1 MNKRL
6 LSIFCILV
14 LLVSLTPVS
23 AAYDLGYTPETPLAT
38 LQMDGETTDYYS
50 DLSGHQSDQ
59 DILLD
64 LFRRTKGQTAQI
76 TLHKEVKVNTSL
88 VIDDPDTC
96 LTLELDSYGVDLYC
110 TNHSVPLF
118 KVTAGSL
125 TLKGNGEFGASQG
138 VYISGDNAKVVLNGT
153 SIMPYAD
160 GTSTVGVGLYGSG
173 SLQIIN
179 SHIGNLAIEENY
191 QTGVLIQGGSAS
203 ECSAVIDLSENF
215 AISGHTGIS
224 VEHGGSLVIKGNGR
238 IVSNTQISNGIA
250 LKADQHSSVTLS
262 GGRYMSTG
270 TNGIAIKSEYPIGKM
285 LVDGYAFYDYS
296 SGMPLKD
303 INVNDTSSSNSN
315 DLLVKTVDEKG
326 PVAMVTMADGHM
338 EQFFSSDYQGSDSAA
353 LMAAWEYAD
362 NGGASRLTLQRNI
375 EYNASSPL
383 QLNYYNSDLTINIP
397 DGITLTGAA
406 RSSELIQVT
415 SGRLNIGNGT
425 IVSKGG
431 QTAIRVVA
439 GELNISGGGITTDC
453 SGYSSIASTIE
464 ANSLASVNISGG
476 EISLTNSERTESVCL
491 AADAG
496 SRVTLSGGAFT
507 SNQAAIEADDTVASL
522 LAPGYYFYLETD
534 DGTQFVDLNGHELIL
549 GEGGGRYVVELGNA
563 GELVATVVTDD
574 GSKKEEFTL
583 GESGTEADALAR
595 AFAYAEGKT
604 STLTVH
610 RGVELSRA
618 LELYSGSTKLEL
630 CMDSGAYISLDN
642 AQDGVIRVLDG
653 ELELASGSIRTSGEK
668 AIGLY
673 MNGSCRVTVSGGE
686 VNAGTASGSS
696 AVRLGDDAELVVT
709 GGKLLGQRGVY
720 LERSTYPGALL
731 LSGSADVY
739 GSDCGVYAEGGY
751 IGFSDGLVSSGHIGI
766 YLTEDAG
773 LDMNGDASIAV
784 NGSGNTVGVQIEYGV
799 IANIGGSASIVAH
812 TSGSGTSHGID
823 QAAGEL
829 SVGGRASISA
839 SSYSSTAY
847 AAFLTGGI
855 AAISGGSFTGTTT
868 NSGTG
873 HGLGVGLNES
883 TVELS
888 GGSFTSTE
896 DGKAVLAFADGD
908 NVGRLL
914 KSGYSY
920 YDSQNNRVENPGE
933 LQSLSGST
941 SYTVKL
947 TEASG
952 DLVATLE
959 VNGEATNYT
968 LSKPGDTVKSLFTAA
983 LAGANGKTATLTLM
997 KSAAPDSAVTIG
1009 KDTNLTLV
1017 MPEDVQL
1024 TANVVVEGTLGLAGG
1039 KIYSEYDQ
1047 FTSTGTSVVTVKS
1060 GGCLNVLSGQIDYL
1074 LSEGASGSEFSAVS
1088 VEAGGAVNISGG
1100 AIGYEVYGLVTGKS
1114 PSALTISGG
1123 TVNMRGGKVSA
1134 VNSSSA
1140 ASNNTAYAIKLT
1152 DGEFNMTSGMVQA
1165 EDGGYEGN
1173 SMTALSVQDG
1183 KADLSG
1189 GSIES
1194 NAQGI
1199 HMAGGSAY
1207 IGGSAELRADNGAG
1221 VLVSDG
1227 SLEVYGNAF
1236 IQGSTIGVELK
1247 NSATGTHGSANI
1259 YGNAKITGGDY
1270 GMYVDSHSKA
1280 TVNDMPVFTGT
1291 NGLYVE
1297 TIREKNVNL
1306 YGGCYI
1312 GADAESG
1319 SVRVWEEYH
1328 KYDIDDWNYYDVSSL
1343 LATNYQFYNSQGGH
1357 AMNLTVRIG
1366 EQICTVKSENASSE
1380 LEGEVSISGNLTY
1393 GETLTAEIT
1402 GLSPDTAVLTY
1413 KWYRC
1418 DDGRGSG
1425 AALVGSGKTYQ
1436 LTAAD
1441 IGKYISVTVTAAD
1454 LSGSLKDITAAAV
1467 EKADNPN
1474 KPTGL
1479 TAVDGTGVK
1488 DGKITGVTS
1497 AMEYADNANFAGAKN
1512 CTDSEITG
1520 LAGGEYYVR
1529 FKETATHK
1537 AGPAVAIFVG
1547 TKTAIETL
1555 TVNGVTIVEDYE
1567 YNQSASVQNLSF
1579 DPVNSILTAH
1589 GAEINAEQFELTG
1602 SVTLRFTGTQN
1613 KITGLSENIVPGG
1626 ELSIQGTGSLTLER
1640 DAGSLVYETVGELT
1654 VGGRAYRFYG
1664 SVNGGWA
1671 GIVYE
1676 GNKGTVSGNYAL
1688 CSAAATINAG
1698 DTLTIPEGAVL
1709 TNNITLTNN
1718 GTLIIEDMDSIAG
1731 SGSIVGG
1738 TNIILD
1744 PGAAMLEISTPD
1756 NAVFDG
1762 STDYAQQVS
1771 LGLKDKIVIQGA
1783 EFSFDASAWT
1793 RRITRNGEVVSSAVS
1808 DGVYIV
1814 TYSRDGATIGPVS
1827 FSVTRIELPDTITY
1841 PIEVVSTEHGSVSA
1855 SVNWAEAGS
1864 KVTLTVTPDDGWKLD
1879 SLSATDAK
1887 GGKLSLTDLGGGKYS
1902 FTMPSAKVTVKAVF
1916 TSGAA
1921 PVFSDVPAGS
1931 WYYDAVAYVSEN
1943 GLMNGVD
1950 AGTFDPNGTLTRAM
1964 VWTILARLEGV
1975 DTEGGA
1981 SWYAK
1986 AQAWA
1991 MESGVSDGDDPM
2003 GTITREQLVTML
2015 WRYSGAPGVEFLL
2028 TAPDAGKISSWAMDA
2043 MRWAVSEGIIEGD
2056 ETGAVNPTGSATRA
2070 EAAAIFMR
2078 FAEGLEK

>member
-6 LSIFCILV
+6 LSIFCVLV

-23 AAYDLGYTPETPLAT
+23 AAFDLSYSSTPPLAT

-138 VYISGDNAKVVLNGT
+138 VYISGDNAKVVLHGT

-203 ECSAVIDLSENF
+203 ECSAVIDLSKNF

-338 EQFFSSDYQGSDSAA
+338 KQFFSSDYQGSDSAA
-353 LMAAWEYAD
+353 LTAAWEYAD

-383 QLNYYNSDLTINIP
+383 QLNYYNSVLTINIP

-439 GELNISGGGITTDC
+439 GELNISGGSITTDC

-464 ANSLASVNISGG
+464 ANSLASANISGG

-507 SNQAAIEADDTVASL
+507 SNQAAIEAGDTVASL

-563 GELVATVVTDD
+563 GELVATVVTDNA
-574 GSKKEEFTL
+574 SKEEFTL

-720 LERSTYPGALL
+720 LERSTYPGALM

-784 NGSGNTVGVQIEYGV
+784 NGSGNTVGVQLEYGV
-799 IANIGGSASIVAH
+799 IANISGNASIVAH
-812 TSGSGTSHGID
+812 TSGSGASHGID
-823 QAAGEL
+823 QAAGTL
-829 SVGGRASISA
+829 SVSGNANIRA

-920 YDSQNNRVENPGE
+920 YDAQNNRVKNPGE
-933 LQSLSGST
+933 LQSLSDST
-941 SYTVKL
+941 SYTVKPS
-947 TEASG
+947 EVSG

-959 VNGEATNYT
+959 INGETTKYA
-968 LSKPGDTVKSLFTAA
+968 LSYAGDTVESLFTAA
-983 LAGANGKTATLTLM
+983 LADANGETATLTLM

-1017 MPEDVQL
+1017 MPEDVRL

-1039 KIYSEYDQ
+1039 RIYNE
-1047 FTSTGTSVVTVKS
+1047 FISTGTSVVTVKS

-1100 AIGYEVYGLVTGKS
+1100 AIGYEVYGPVTGKS

-1134 VNSSSA
+1134 VNNSSA

-1199 HMAGGSAY
+1199 HMAGGSVN
-1207 IGGSAELRADNGAG
+1207 IGGRAEIRAGGGEG
-1221 VLVSDG
+1221 VLVNDG
-1227 SLEVYGNAF
+1227 SLEVYGDAF
-1236 IQGSTIGVELK
+1236 IQGSTSGVELK
-1247 NSATGTHGSANI
+1247 NSATGTYGSANI

-1270 GMYVDSHSKA
+1270 GMYVDSHSTA
-1280 TVNDMPVFTGT
+1280 TVNDMPVFTG
-1291 NGLYVE
+1291 NAGLYVE
-1297 TIREKNVNL
+1297 ITSPANVKL
-1306 YGGCYI
+1306 HGGCYI
-1312 GADAESG
+1312 TYLEQG
-1319 SVRVWEEYH
+1319 SVRVWEKWKDFSDYDERVEYYVD
-1328 KYDIDDWNYYDVSSL
+1328 KL
-1343 LATNYQFYNSQGGH
+1343 LAEGYAFYSGDNT
-1357 AMNLTVRIG
+1357 AMVFQDYVSA
-1366 EQICTVKSENASSE
+1366 QICTVKSENASSE

-1402 GLSPDTAVLTY
+1402 GLPPAYAVLTY

-1425 AALVGSGKTYQ
+1425 AALVGSDATYK

-1467 EKADNPN
+1467 EKANNPN

-1497 AMEYADNANFAGAKN
+1497 AMEYADNANFAGAKS

-1529 FKETATHK
+1529 YKETATHK

-1547 TKTAIETL
+1547 TKTTVETL
-1555 TVNGVTIVEDYE
+1555 TVNGVKIVEDYE
-1567 YNQSASVQNLSF
+1567 YNQSASVENLSF
-1579 DPVNSILTAH
+1579 DPVNSILTAY

-1887 GGKLSLTDLGGGKYS
+1887 GGKLSLTDLGGGKYA

-1921 PVFSDVPAGS
+1921 LVFSDVPAGS

-1975 DTEGGA
+1975 DTKGGA

>member
-6 LSIFCILV
+6 LSIFCVLV

-23 AAYDLGYTPETPLAT
+23 AAFDLSYSSTPPLAT

-64 LFRRTKGQTAQI
+64 LFQRTKGRTAQI

-179 SHIGNLAIEENY
+179 SHIGNLAIKENY

-315 DLLVKTVDEKG
+315 DLLVKTVDENG
-326 PVAMVTMADGHM
+326 PVAMVTTADGRM
-338 EQFFSSDYQGSDSAA
+338 KQFFSSEYEGSDSAA

-362 NGGASRLTLQRNI
+362 NGGASRLTLQRSI

-439 GELNISGGGITTDC
+439 GELNISGGSITTDC

-534 DGTQFVDLNGHELIL
+534 DGTKFVDLNGHELIL

-563 GELVATVVTDD
+563 GELVAIVVTDD

-720 LERSTYPGALL
+720 LESSTYPGALL

-766 YLTEDAG
+766 YLTEEAG

-896 DGKAVLAFADGD
+896 DGKAVLAFAYDD

-914 KSGYSY
+914 KSDYSY
-920 YDSQNNRVENPGE
+920 YDSQNNRVKNPDT
-933 LQSLSGST
+933 LQSLSDST
-941 SYTVKL
+941 SYTVKPS
-947 TEASG
+947 EVSG
-952 DLVATLE
+952 ELVATLE
-959 VNGEATNYT
+959 ISGETTNYT
-968 LSKPGDTVKSLFTAA
+968 LSGPGDTVESLFADA
-983 LAGANGKTATLTLM
+983 LSKAQGETATLTLM
-997 KSAAPDSAVTIG
+997 KSAAPDSTVTINAG
-1009 KDTNLTLV
+1009 TNLTLV
-1017 MPEDVQL
+1017 MPEDVRL

-1039 KIYSEYDQ
+1039 RIYKEFS
-1047 FTSTGTSVVTVKS
+1047 STGTSVVTVKS

-1074 LSEGASGSEFSAVS
+1074 LSKGASGSEFSAVS
-1088 VEAGGAVNISGG
+1088 VEADGAVNISGG
-1100 AIGYEVYGLVTGKS
+1100 VIGYEVYGPVTGKS

-1134 VNSSSA
+1134 VNNSSA

-1236 IQGSTIGVELK
+1236 IQGSTSGVELK
-1247 NSATGTHGSANI
+1247 NSATGTYGSANI

-1270 GMYVDSHSKA
+1270 GMYVDSHSTA
-1280 TVNDMPVFTGT
+1280 TVNDMPVFTG
-1291 NGLYVE
+1291 NAGLYVE
-1297 TIREKNVNL
+1297 ITSPANVKL
-1306 YGGCYI
+1306 HGGCYI
-1312 GADAESG
+1312 TYLEQG
-1319 SVRVWEEYH
+1319 SVRVWEKWKDFSDYDERVEYYVD
-1328 KYDIDDWNYYDVSSL
+1328 KL
-1343 LATNYQFYNSQGGH
+1343 LAEGYAFYSGDNTALVFQDYVS
-1357 AMNLTVRIG
+1357 A
-1366 EQICTVKSENASSE
+1366 QICTVKSENASSE
-1380 LEGEVSISGNLTY
+1380 LEGEVSISGDLTY

-1402 GLSPDTAVLTY
+1402 GLSPAGAVLTY

-1425 AALVGSGKTYQ
+1425 AALVGSDATYK

-1467 EKADNPN
+1467 EKAANPD

-1497 AMEYADNANFAGAKN
+1497 AMEYADNANFAGAKS

-1529 FKETATHK
+1529 CKETATHK

-1547 TKTAIETL
+1547 TKTTIETL
-1555 TVNGVTIVEDYE
+1555 KVNGVTIVEDYE

-1579 DPVNSILTAH
+1579 DPVNSILTAYE
-1589 GAEINAEQFELTG
+1589 AEINAEQFELTG

-1626 ELSIQGTGSLTLER
+1626 ELTIQGTGSLTLER

-1887 GGKLSLTDLGGGKYS
+1887 GGKLSLTALGEGKYS

-1921 PVFSDVPAGS
+1921 LVFSDVPAGS

-2003 GTITREQLVTML
+2003 GAITREQLVTML

>member
-6 LSIFCILV
+6 LSIFCVLV

-23 AAYDLGYTPETPLAT
+23 AAFDLSYSSTPPLAT

-64 LFRRTKGQTAQI
+64 LFQRTKGRTAQI

-138 VYISGDNAKVVLNGT
+138 VYISGGNAKVVLNGT

-179 SHIGNLAIEENY
+179 SHIGNLAIKENY

-203 ECSAVIDLSENF
+203 ECSAVIDLSKNF

-285 LVDGYAFYDYS
+285 LVEGYAFYDYS

-315 DLLVKTVDEKG
+315 DLLVKAVDENG
-326 PVAMVTMADGHM
+326 PVAMVTTADGHM
-338 EQFFSSDYQGSDSAA
+338 KQFFSSEYEGSDSAA

-362 NGGASRLTLQRNI
+362 NGGASRLTLQRSI

-383 QLNYYNSDLTINIP
+383 QLNYNSDLTINIP
-397 DGITLTGAA
+397 DGVTLTGAA

-439 GELNISGGGITTDC
+439 GELNISGGSITTDC

-507 SNQAAIEADDTVASL
+507 SNQAAIEADGTVASL

-534 DGTQFVDLNGHELIL
+534 DGTKFVDLNGHELIL

-642 AQDGVIRVLDG
+642 ARDGVIRVLDG

-668 AIGLY
+668 AVGLY

-686 VNAGTASGSS
+686 VNAGTATGSS
-696 AVRLGDDAELVVT
+696 AVCLGDDAELVVT

-720 LERSTYPGALL
+720 LERSTYPGALM

-784 NGSGNTVGVQIEYGV
+784 NGSGNTVGVQLEYGV
-799 IANIGGSASIVAH
+799 IANISGNASIVAH

-920 YDSQNNRVENPGE
+920 YDAQNNRVKNPGE

-941 SYTVKL
+941 SYTVKPS
-947 TEASG
+947 EVSG

-959 VNGEATNYT
+959 INGETTKYA
-968 LSKPGDTVKSLFTAA
+968 LSYAGDTVESLFTAA
-983 LAGANGKTATLTLM
+983 LADANGETATLTLM

-1024 TANVVVEGTLGLAGG
+1024 TANVVVKGTLGLAGG
-1039 KIYSEYDQ
+1039 RIYKEFS
-1047 FTSTGTSVVTVKS
+1047 STGTSVVTVKS

-1100 AIGYEVYGLVTGKS
+1100 AIGYEVYGPVTGKS

-1134 VNSSSA
+1134 VNNSSNA
-1140 ASNNTAYAIKLT
+1140 ANNTAYAIKLT

-1165 EDGGYEGN
+1165 EDGGYEAN

-1221 VLVSDG
+1221 VLVNDG
-1227 SLEVYGNAF
+1227 RLEVYGNAF
-1236 IQGSTIGVELK
+1236 IQGSTSGVELK

-1270 GMYVDSHSKA
+1270 GMFVNSHSTA
-1280 TVNDMPVFTGT
+1280 TVSDMPVFTGT

-1297 TIREKNVNL
+1297 TVREKNVNL

-1319 SVRVWEEYH
+1319 CVRVWEEYH

-1380 LEGEVSISGNLTY
+1380 LEGEVSISGDLTY

-1402 GLSPDTAVLTY
+1402 GLPPAGAVLAY

-1425 AALVGSGKTYQ
+1425 AALVGSDATYK

-1441 IGKYISVTVTAAD
+1441 IGKYISVTVTTAD

-1467 EKADNPN
+1467 EKADNPK
-1474 KPTGL
+1474 KPTDL

-1497 AMEYADNANFAGAKN
+1497 AMEYADNANFAGAKS
-1512 CTDSEITG
+1512 CTGSEITG

-1529 FKETATHK
+1529 CKETATHK
-1537 AGPAVAIFVG
+1537 AGHAVAIFVG
-1547 TKTAIETL
+1547 TKTTIETL
-1555 TVNGVTIVEDYE
+1555 KVNGVTIVEVYE
-1567 YNQSASVQNLSF
+1567 YNQSASVENLSF
-1579 DPVNSILTAH
+1579 DPVNSILTAYE
-1589 GAEINAEQFELTG
+1589 AEINAEQFELTG

-1626 ELSIQGTGSLTLER
+1626 ELTIQGTGSLTLER

-1676 GNKGTVSGNYAL
+1676 GNKGTVNGNYAL

-1709 TNNITLTNN
+1709 MNNITLTNN

-1921 PVFSDVPAGS
+1921 LVFSDVPAGS

-1991 MESGVSDGDDPM
+1991 METGVSDGEDPT
-2003 GTITREQLVTML
+2003 GAITREQLVTML
-2015 WRYSGAPGVEFLL
+2015 WRYSGAPGVELLL
-2028 TAPDAGKISSWAMDA
+2028 TASDAGKISSWAMDA

>member
-1 MNKRL
+1 
-6 LSIFCILV
+6 
-14 LLVSLTPVS
+14 
-23 AAYDLGYTPETPLAT
+23 
-38 LQMDGETTDYYS
+38 
-50 DLSGHQSDQ
+50 
-59 DILLD
+59 
-64 LFRRTKGQTAQI
+64 
-76 TLHKEVKVNTSL
+76 
-88 VIDDPDTC
+88 
-96 LTLELDSYGVDLYC
+96 
-110 TNHSVPLF
+110 
-118 KVTAGSL
+118 
-125 TLKGNGEFGASQG
+125 
-138 VYISGDNAKVVLNGT
+138 
-153 SIMPYAD
+153 
-160 GTSTVGVGLYGSG
+160 
-173 SLQIIN
+173 
-179 SHIGNLAIEENY
+179 
-191 QTGVLIQGGSAS
+191 
-203 ECSAVIDLSENF
+203 
-215 AISGHTGIS
+215 
-224 VEHGGSLVIKGNGR
+224 
-238 IVSNTQISNGIA
+238 
-250 LKADQHSSVTLS
+250 
-262 GGRYMSTG
+262 MSTG

-315 DLLVKTVDEKG
+315 DLLVKTVDENG
-326 PVAMVTMADGHM
+326 PVAMVTTANGHM
-338 EQFFSSDYQGSDSAA
+338 EQFFSSEYQGSDSAA
-353 LMAAWEYAD
+353 LTAAWEYAD
-362 NGGASRLTLQRNI
+362 NGGASRLTLQRSI

-383 QLNYYNSDLTINIP
+383 QLNYNSDLTINIP

-439 GELNISGGGITTDC
+439 GELNISGGSITTDC

-534 DGTQFVDLNGHELIL
+534 DGTKFVDLNGHELIL

-574 GSKKEEFTL
+574 GSKEEFTL

-642 AQDGVIRVLDG
+642 ARDGVIRVLDG

-914 KSGYSY
+914 KSDYSY
-920 YDSQNNRVENPGE
+920 YDSQNNRVEKPDT
-933 LQSLSGST
+933 LQSLSDST
-941 SYTVKL
+941 SYTVKPS
-947 TEASG
+947 EVSG

-959 VNGEATNYT
+959 ISGETTNYT
-968 LSKPGDTVKSLFTAA
+968 LSGPGDTVESLFADA
-983 LAGANGKTATLTLM
+983 LSKAQGETATLTLM
-997 KSAAPDSAVTIG
+997 KSAAPDSAVLIDAG
-1009 KDTNLTLV
+1009 TNLTLV
-1017 MPEDVQL
+1017 MPEDVRL

-1039 KIYSEYDQ
+1039 RIYKEFS
-1047 FTSTGTSVVTVKS
+1047 STGTSVVTVKS

-1074 LSEGASGSEFSAVS
+1074 LLEGASGSEFSAVS
-1088 VEAGGAVNISGG
+1088 VVAGGAVNISGG
-1100 AIGYEVYGLVTGKS
+1100 VIGYEVYGPVTGKS

-1134 VNSSSA
+1134 VNNSSA

-1236 IQGSTIGVELK
+1236 IQGSTSGVELK

-1280 TVNDMPVFTGT
+1280 TVSDMPVFTG
-1291 NGLYVE
+1291 NAGLYVE
-1297 TIREKNVNL
+1297 ITSPANVKL
-1306 YGGCYI
+1306 HGGCYI
-1312 GADAESG
+1312 TYLEQG
-1319 SVRVWEEYH
+1319 SVRVWEKWKDFSDYDERVEYYVN
-1328 KYDIDDWNYYDVSSL
+1328 KL
-1343 LATNYQFYNSQGGH
+1343 LAEGYAFYSGDNTALVFQDYVS
-1357 AMNLTVRIG
+1357 A
-1366 EQICTVKSENASSE
+1366 QICTVKSENASSG

-1425 AALVGSGKTYQ
+1425 AALVGSDATYK

-1467 EKADNPN
+1467 EKAANPD

-1497 AMEYADNANFAGAKN
+1497 AMEYADNANFAGAKS

-1529 FKETATHK
+1529 YKETATHK

-1547 TKTAIETL
+1547 TKTTIETL
-1555 TVNGVTIVEDYE
+1555 KVNGVTIVEDYE
-1567 YNQSASVQNLSF
+1567 YNQSASVENLSF
-1579 DPVNSILTAH
+1579 DPVNSILTAYE
-1589 GAEINAEQFELTG
+1589 AEINAEQFELTG

-1626 ELSIQGTGSLTLER
+1626 ELTIQGTGSLTLER

-1709 TNNITLTNN
+1709 TNNITLTNK

-1783 EFSFDASAWT
+1783 EFNFDASAWT

-1887 GGKLSLTDLGGGKYS
+1887 GGKLSLTALGGGKYS

-1991 MESGVSDGDDPM
+1991 MESGVSDGEDPM
-2003 GTITREQLVTML
+2003 GAITREQLVTML

>member
-1 MNKRL
+1 MKKRL

-23 AAYDLGYTPETPLAT
+23 AAFDLSYSSTPPLAT

-64 LFRRTKGQTAQI
+64 LFQRTKGRTAQI
-76 TLHKEVKVNTSL
+76 TLHKEVKVNTGL

-191 QTGVLIQGGSAS
+191 QTGVLIQGSSAS
-203 ECSAVIDLSENF
+203 ECSAVIDISENF
-215 AISGHTGIS
+215 SISGHTGIS

-315 DLLVKTVDEKG
+315 DLLVKTVDENG
-326 PVAMVTMADGHM
+326 PVAMVTTPDGHM
-338 EQFFSSDYQGSDSAA
+338 EQFFSSEYEGSDSAA

-362 NGGASRLTLQRNI
+362 NGGAGRLTLQRSI

-383 QLNYYNSDLTINIP
+383 QLNYNSDLTINIP

-439 GELNISGGGITTDC
+439 GELNISGGSITTDC

-507 SNQAAIEADDTVASL
+507 SNQAAIEADGTVASL

-563 GELVATVVTDD
+563 GELVAIVVTDD

-595 AFAYAEGKT
+595 AFAYAEGRT

-720 LERSTYPGALL
+720 LERSTYPGALM

-799 IANIGGSASIVAH
+799 IANISGNASIVAH

-883 TVELS
+883 TIELS

-920 YDSQNNRVENPGE
+920 YDAQNNRVKNPGE
-933 LQSLSGST
+933 LQSLSDST
-941 SYTVKL
+941 SYTVKPS
-947 TEASG
+947 EVSG

-959 VNGEATNYT
+959 ISGETTNYT
-968 LSKPGDTVKSLFTAA
+968 LSGPGDTVESLFADA
-983 LAGANGKTATLTLM
+983 LSKAQGETATLTLM
-997 KSAAPDSAVTIG
+997 KSAAPDSAVLIDAG
-1009 KDTNLTLV
+1009 TNLTLV
-1017 MPEDVQL
+1017 MPEDVRL
-1024 TANVVVEGTLGLAGG
+1024 TANVVVEGTLGLVGG

-1047 FTSTGTSVVTVKS
+1047 FTSADTSVVTIKS

-1074 LSEGASGSEFSAVS
+1074 LSERASGSEFSAVS

-1100 AIGYEVYGLVTGKS
+1100 AIGYEVYGLVTVKS

-1134 VNSSSA
+1134 VNNSSA

-1199 HMAGGSAY
+1199 HMTNGSAY

-1236 IQGSTIGVELK
+1236 IQGSTSGVELK
-1247 NSATGTHGSANI
+1247 NSATGTYGSANI

-1270 GMYVDSHSKA
+1270 GMYVDSHSTA
-1280 TVNDMPVFTGT
+1280 TVNDMPVFTG
-1291 NGLYVE
+1291 NAGLYVE
-1297 TIREKNVNL
+1297 ITSPANVKL
-1306 YGGCYI
+1306 HGGCYI
-1312 GADAESG
+1312 TYLEQG
-1319 SVRVWEEYH
+1319 SVRVWEKWKDFSDYDERVEYYVD
-1328 KYDIDDWNYYDVSSL
+1328 KL
-1343 LATNYQFYNSQGGH
+1343 LAEGYAFYSGDNTALVFQDYVS
-1357 AMNLTVRIG
+1357 A
-1366 EQICTVKSENASSE
+1366 QICTVKSENASSE
-1380 LEGEVSISGNLTY
+1380 LEGEVSISGDLTY

-1425 AALVGSGKTYQ
+1425 AALVGSDATYK

-1474 KPTGL
+1474 EPTGL

-1497 AMEYADNANFAGAKN
+1497 AMEYADNANFAGAKS

-1529 FKETATHK
+1529 YKETATHK

-1547 TKTAIETL
+1547 TKTTIETL
-1555 TVNGVTIVEDYE
+1555 KVNGVTIVEDYE
-1567 YNQSASVQNLSF
+1567 YNQSASVENLSF
-1579 DPVNSILTAH
+1579 DPVNSILTAY

-1626 ELSIQGTGSLTLER
+1626 ELSIQGTCSLTLER

-1827 FSVTRIELPDTITY
+1827 FSVTRIELPDTVTY

-1887 GGKLSLTDLGGGKYS
+1887 GGKLSLTALGGGKYS

-1921 PVFSDVPAGS
+1921 LVFSDVPAGS

-1991 MESGVSDGDDPM
+1991 MESGVSDGEDPM
-2003 GTITREQLVTML
+2003 GAITREQLVTML

>member
-6 LSIFCILV
+6 LSIFCVLV

-23 AAYDLGYTPETPLAT
+23 AAFDLSYSSTPPLAT

-64 LFRRTKGQTAQI
+64 LFQRTKGRTAQI

-179 SHIGNLAIEENY
+179 SHIGNLAIKENY

-203 ECSAVIDLSENF
+203 ECSAVIDLSKNF

-315 DLLVKTVDEKG
+315 DLLVKTVDENG
-326 PVAMVTMADGHM
+326 PVAMVTTPDGHM
-338 EQFFSSDYQGSDSAA
+338 KQFFSSDYQGSDSAA
-353 LMAAWEYAD
+353 LTAAWEYAD
-362 NGGASRLTLQRNI
+362 NGGASRLTLQRSI

-439 GELNISGGGITTDC
+439 GELNISGGSITTDC

-534 DGTQFVDLNGHELIL
+534 DGTKFVDLNGHELIL

-563 GELVATVVTDD
+563 GELVATVVADD
-574 GSKKEEFTL
+574 VSKEEFTL

-595 AFAYAEGKT
+595 AIAYAEGKT

-720 LERSTYPGALL
+720 LERSTYPGALM
-731 LSGSADVY
+731 LSGSANVY

-766 YLTEDAG
+766 YLTEEAG

-784 NGSGNTVGVQIEYGV
+784 NGSGNTVGVQLEYGV

-812 TSGSGTSHGID
+812 TSGSGASHGID

-920 YDSQNNRVENPGE
+920 YDSQNNRVENPGK

-959 VNGEATNYT
+959 INGATTKYA
-968 LSKPGDTVKSLFTAA
+968 LSNPGDTVESLFTDA
-983 LAGANGKTATLTLM
+983 LANANGKTATLTLM
-997 KSAAPDSAVTIG
+997 KSAAPDSTVTINAG
-1009 KDTNLTLV
+1009 TNLTLV
-1017 MPEDVQL
+1017 MPEDVRL

-1039 KIYSEYDQ
+1039 RIYNE
-1047 FTSTGTSVVTVKS
+1047 FISTGTSVVTVKS

-1074 LSEGASGSEFSAVS
+1074 LLEGASGSEFSAVS

-1100 AIGYEVYGLVTGKS
+1100 AIGYEVYGPVTGKS

-1134 VNSSSA
+1134 VNNSSNA
-1140 ASNNTAYAIKLT
+1140 ANNTAYAVMLT
-1152 DGEFNMTSGMVQA
+1152 AGEFNMTSGTVQA

-1221 VLVSDG
+1221 VLVNDG

-1236 IQGSTIGVELK
+1236 IQGSTSGVELK
-1247 NSATGTHGSANI
+1247 SSATGTYGSANI

-1270 GMYVDSHSKA
+1270 GMYVDSHSTA
-1280 TVNDMPVFTGT
+1280 TVNDMPVFTG
-1291 NGLYVE
+1291 NAGLYVE
-1297 TIREKNVNL
+1297 ITSPANVKL
-1306 YGGCYI
+1306 HGGCYI
-1312 GADAESG
+1312 TYLEQG
-1319 SVRVWEEYH
+1319 SVRVWEKWKDFSDYYERAEYYVN
-1328 KYDIDDWNYYDVSSL
+1328 KL
-1343 LATNYQFYNSQGGH
+1343 LAEGYAFYSGDNTALVFQDYVS
-1357 AMNLTVRIG
+1357 A
-1366 EQICTVKSENASSE
+1366 QICTVKSENASSG

-1425 AALVGSGKTYQ
+1425 AALVGSDATYK

-1467 EKADNPN
+1467 EKADNPK
-1474 KPTGL
+1474 KPAGL

-1497 AMEYADNANFAGAKN
+1497 AMEYADNANFAGAKS

-1529 FKETATHK
+1529 YKETATHK

-1547 TKTAIETL
+1547 TKTTIETL
-1555 TVNGVTIVEDYE
+1555 KVNGVKIVENHE
-1567 YNQSASVQNLSF
+1567 YNESASVENLSF
-1579 DPVNSILTAH
+1579 DPVNSILTAY

-1626 ELSIQGTGSLTLER
+1626 ELTIQGMGSLTLER

-1793 RRITRNGEVVSSAVS
+1793 RRITRNGEVVSSAFS

-1991 MESGVSDGDDPM
+1991 MESGVSDGEDPM
-2003 GTITREQLVTML
+2003 GAITREQLVTML

>member
-1 MNKRL
+1 M
-6 LSIFCILV
+6 
-14 LLVSLTPVS
+14 
-23 AAYDLGYTPETPLAT
+23 
-38 LQMDGETTDYYS
+38 
-50 DLSGHQSDQ
+50 
-59 DILLD
+59 
-64 LFRRTKGQTAQI
+64 
-76 TLHKEVKVNTSL
+76 
-88 VIDDPDTC
+88 
-96 LTLELDSYGVDLYC
+96 
-110 TNHSVPLF
+110 
-118 KVTAGSL
+118 
-125 TLKGNGEFGASQG
+125 
-138 VYISGDNAKVVLNGT
+138 
-153 SIMPYAD
+153 
-160 GTSTVGVGLYGSG
+160 
-173 SLQIIN
+173 
-179 SHIGNLAIEENY
+179 
-191 QTGVLIQGGSAS
+191 
-203 ECSAVIDLSENF
+203 
-215 AISGHTGIS
+215 
-224 VEHGGSLVIKGNGR
+224 
-238 IVSNTQISNGIA
+238 
-250 LKADQHSSVTLS
+250 
-262 GGRYMSTG
+262 
-270 TNGIAIKSEYPIGKM
+270 
-285 LVDGYAFYDYS
+285 
-296 SGMPLKD
+296 
-303 INVNDTSSSNSN
+303 
-315 DLLVKTVDEKG
+315 
-326 PVAMVTMADGHM
+326 
-338 EQFFSSDYQGSDSAA
+338 
-353 LMAAWEYAD
+353 
-362 NGGASRLTLQRNI
+362 
-375 EYNASSPL
+375 
-383 QLNYYNSDLTINIP
+383 
-397 DGITLTGAA
+397 
-406 RSSELIQVT
+406 
-415 SGRLNIGNGT
+415 
-425 IVSKGG
+425 SKGG

-439 GELNISGGGITTDC
+439 GELNISGGSITTDC

-507 SNQAAIEADDTVASL
+507 SNQAAIEADGTVASL
-522 LAPGYYFYLETD
+522 LAPGFYFYLETD
-534 DGTQFVDLNGHELIL
+534 DGTKFVDLNGHELIL

-563 GELVATVVTDD
+563 GELVAIVVTDD

-610 RGVELSRA
+610 RGVELIRA

-668 AIGLY
+668 AIGLN

-696 AVRLGDDAELVVT
+696 AVCLGDDAELVVT

-720 LERSTYPGALL
+720 LERSTYPGALM

-784 NGSGNTVGVQIEYGV
+784 NGSGNTVGVQLEYGV
-799 IANIGGSASIVAH
+799 IANIDGSASIVAH
-812 TSGSGTSHGID
+812 TPGSGASHGID

-847 AAFLTGGI
+847 AAFLTGGT
-855 AAISGGSFTGTTT
+855 AEISGGSFTGTTT

-920 YDSQNNRVENPGE
+920 CDSQNNRVENPGE

-941 SYTVKL
+941 SYTVKPA
-947 TEASG
+947 EASG

-959 VNGEATNYT
+959 VNGETTKYA
-968 LSKPGDTVKSLFTAA
+968 LSGPGDTVESLFADA
-983 LAGANGKTATLTLM
+983 LSKAQGETATLTLM
-997 KSAAPDSAVTIG
+997 KSAAPDSAVLIDAG
-1009 KDTNLTLV
+1009 TNLTLV
-1017 MPEDVQL
+1017 MPEDVRL

-1039 KIYSEYDQ
+1039 RIYKEFS
-1047 FTSTGTSVVTVKS
+1047 STGTSVVTVKS

-1074 LSEGASGSEFSAVS
+1074 LSKGASGSEFSAVS
-1088 VEAGGAVNISGG
+1088 VVAGGAVNISGG
-1100 AIGYEVYGLVTGKS
+1100 VIGYEVYGPVTGKS

-1140 ASNNTAYAIKLT
+1140 ASNNTAYAVMLT

-1221 VLVSDG
+1221 VLVNDG

-1236 IQGSTIGVELK
+1236 IQGSTSGVELK
-1247 NSATGTHGSANI
+1247 NSSTGTYGSANI

-1270 GMYVDSHSKA
+1270 GMYVDSHSTA
-1280 TVNDMPVFTGT
+1280 TVNDMPVFTG
-1291 NGLYVE
+1291 NAGLYVE
-1297 TIREKNVNL
+1297 ITSPANVKL
-1306 YGGCYI
+1306 HGGCYI
-1312 GADAESG
+1312 TYLEQG
-1319 SVRVWEEYH
+1319 SVRVWEKWKDFSDYDERVEYYVD
-1328 KYDIDDWNYYDVSSL
+1328 KL
-1343 LATNYQFYNSQGGH
+1343 LAEGYAFYSGDNTALVFQDYVS
-1357 AMNLTVRIG
+1357 A
-1366 EQICTVKSENASSE
+1366 QICTVKSENASSE

-1425 AALVGSGKTYQ
+1425 AALVGSDATYK

-1497 AMEYADNANFAGAKN
+1497 AMEYADNANFAGAKS

-1529 FKETATHK
+1529 YKETATHK

-1547 TKTAIETL
+1547 TKTTIETL
-1555 TVNGVTIVEDYE
+1555 KVNSVTIVEDYE

-1579 DPVNSILTAH
+1579 DPVNSILTAY

-1793 RRITRNGEVVSSAVS
+1793 RRITRSGEVVSSAVS

-1855 SVNWAEAGS
+1855 SVNWAQAGS

-1887 GGKLSLTDLGGGKYS
+1887 GGKLSLTALGGGKYA

-1921 PVFSDVPAGS
+1921 LVFSDVPAGS

-2003 GTITREQLVTML
+2003 GAITREQLVTML

>member
-6 LSIFCILV
+6 LSIFCVLV

-23 AAYDLGYTPETPLAT
+23 AAFDLSYSSTPPLAT

-64 LFRRTKGQTAQI
+64 LFQRTKGRTAQI

-125 TLKGNGEFGASQG
+125 TLKGSGEFGASQG

-153 SIMPYAD
+153 SIIPYAD

-179 SHIGNLAIEENY
+179 SHIGNLAIKENY

-203 ECSAVIDLSENF
+203 ECSAVIDLLSENF

-285 LVDGYAFYDYS
+285 LVEGYAFYDYS

-326 PVAMVTMADGHM
+326 PVAMVTTADGHM
-338 EQFFSSDYQGSDSAA
+338 KQFFSSEYQGSDSAA
-353 LMAAWEYAD
+353 LTAAWEYAD
-362 NGGASRLTLQRNI
+362 NGGASRLTLQRSI

-383 QLNYYNSDLTINIP
+383 QLNYNSDLTLNIP

-439 GELNISGGGITTDC
+439 GELNISGGSITTDC

-534 DGTQFVDLNGHELIL
+534 DGTKFVDLNGHELIL

-574 GSKKEEFTL
+574 SRKEEFTL

-595 AFAYAEGKT
+595 AFAYAEGRT

-668 AIGLY
+668 AIGLN

-686 VNAGTASGSS
+686 VNAGTATGSS
-696 AVRLGDDAELVVT
+696 AVCLGDDAELVVT

-766 YLTEDAG
+766 YLTEEAG

-920 YDSQNNRVENPGE
+920 YDSQNNRVENPGK

-959 VNGEATNYT
+959 INGATTKYA
-968 LSKPGDTVKSLFTAA
+968 LSNPGDTVESLFTDA
-983 LAGANGKTATLTLM
+983 LANANGKTATLTLM
-997 KSAAPDSAVTIG
+997 KSAAPDSTVTINAG
-1009 KDTNLTLV
+1009 TNLTLV
-1017 MPEDVQL
+1017 MPEDVRL

-1039 KIYSEYDQ
+1039 RIYNE
-1047 FTSTGTSVVTVKS
+1047 FISTGTSVVTVKS

-1074 LSEGASGSEFSAVS
+1074 LLEGASGSEFSAVS

-1100 AIGYEVYGLVTGKS
+1100 AIGYEVYGPVTGKS

-1134 VNSSSA
+1134 VNNSSNA
-1140 ASNNTAYAIKLT
+1140 ANNTAYAVMLT
-1152 DGEFNMTSGMVQA
+1152 AGEFNMTSGTVQA

-1236 IQGSTIGVELK
+1236 IQGSTSGVELK

-1280 TVNDMPVFTGT
+1280 TVNDMPVFTG
-1291 NGLYVE
+1291 NAGLYVE
-1297 TIREKNVNL
+1297 ITSPANVKL
-1306 YGGCYI
+1306 HGGCYI
-1312 GADAESG
+1312 TYLEQG
-1319 SVRVWEEYH
+1319 SVRVWEKWKDFSDYDERVEYYVD
-1328 KYDIDDWNYYDVSSL
+1328 KL
-1343 LATNYQFYNSQGGH
+1343 LAEGYAFYSGDNTALVFQDYVS
-1357 AMNLTVRIG
+1357 A
-1366 EQICTVKSENASSE
+1366 QICTVKSENASSE
-1380 LEGEVSISGNLTY
+1380 LEGEVSISGDLTY

-1402 GLSPDTAVLTY
+1402 GLSPAGAVLTY

-1467 EKADNPN
+1467 EKAANPD

-1497 AMEYADNANFAGAKN
+1497 AMEYADNANFAGAKS
-1512 CTDSEITG
+1512 CTGSEITG

-1529 FKETATHK
+1529 YKETATHK

-1547 TKTAIETL
+1547 TKTTIETL
-1555 TVNGVTIVEDYE
+1555 TVNGVKIVENHE
-1567 YNQSASVQNLSF
+1567 YNESASVENLSF
-1579 DPVNSILTAH
+1579 DPVNSILTAYE
-1589 GAEINAEQFELTG
+1589 AEINAEQFELTG

-1626 ELSIQGTGSLTLER
+1626 ELTIQGTGSLTLER

-1654 VGGRAYRFYG
+1654 VGGRAFRFYG

-1676 GNKGTVSGNYAL
+1676 GNKGTVNGNYAL

-1731 SGSIVGG
+1731 SGNIVGG

-1887 GGKLSLTDLGGGKYS
+1887 GGKLSLTALGGGKYS

-1916 TSGAA
+1916 TSGAT

-1991 MESGVSDGDDPM
+1991 MESGVSDGEDPM
-2003 GTITREQLVTML
+2003 GAITREQLVTML

>member
-6 LSIFCILV
+6 LSIFCVLV

-23 AAYDLGYTPETPLAT
+23 AAFDLSYSSTPPLAT

-64 LFRRTKGQTAQI
+64 LFQRTKGRTAQI

-179 SHIGNLAIEENY
+179 SHIGNLAIKENY

-203 ECSAVIDLSENF
+203 ECSAVIDLSKNF

-315 DLLVKTVDEKG
+315 DLLVKTVDENG
-326 PVAMVTMADGHM
+326 PVAMVTTANGHM
-338 EQFFSSDYQGSDSAA
+338 EQFFSSEYEGSDSAA
-353 LMAAWEYAD
+353 LTAAWEYAD
-362 NGGASRLTLQRNI
+362 NGGASRLTLQRSI

-383 QLNYYNSDLTINIP
+383 QLNYNSDLTINIP

-439 GELNISGGGITTDC
+439 GELNISGGSITTDC

-534 DGTQFVDLNGHELIL
+534 DGTKFVDLNGHELIL

-574 GSKKEEFTL
+574 VSKEEFTL

-595 AFAYAEGKT
+595 AIAYAEGKT

-766 YLTEDAG
+766 YLTEEAG

-784 NGSGNTVGVQIEYGV
+784 NGSGNTVGVQLEYGV

-812 TSGSGTSHGID
+812 TSGSGASHGID
-823 QAAGEL
+823 QAAGTL
-829 SVGGRASISA
+829 SVSGNANIRA

-847 AAFLTGGI
+847 AAFLTGGT

-914 KSGYSY
+914 KSDYSY

-941 SYTVKL
+941 SYTVKPA
-947 TEASG
+947 EASG

-959 VNGEATNYT
+959 INGKTTKYA
-968 LSKPGDTVKSLFTAA
+968 LSDAGDTVESLFTAA
-983 LAGANGKTATLTLM
+983 LANANGKTATLTLM
-997 KSAAPDSAVTIG
+997 KSAAPDSTVTINAG
-1009 KDTNLTLV
+1009 TNLTLV
-1017 MPEDVQL
+1017 MPEDVRL
-1024 TANVVVEGTLGLAGG
+1024 TANVVVEGTLGLVGG

-1047 FTSTGTSVVTVKS
+1047 FTSAGTSVVTVRS

-1074 LSEGASGSEFSAVS
+1074 LSERASGSEFSAVS
-1088 VEAGGAVNISGG
+1088 VEAGGTVNISGG
-1100 AIGYEVYGLVTGKS
+1100 VIGYEVYGPVTGKS

-1123 TVNMRGGKVSA
+1123 AVNMRGGKVSA
-1134 VNSSSA
+1134 VNNSSA

-1236 IQGSTIGVELK
+1236 IQGSTSGVELK
-1247 NSATGTHGSANI
+1247 NSATGTYGSANI

-1270 GMYVDSHSKA
+1270 GMYVDSHSTA
-1280 TVNDMPVFTGT
+1280 TVNDMPVFTG
-1291 NGLYVE
+1291 NAGLYVE

-1319 SVRVWEEYH
+1319 SVRVWEEYRNH
-1328 KYDIDDWNYYDVSSL
+1328 DIDDWNYYDVSSL

-1402 GLSPDTAVLTY
+1402 GLSPKTAVLTY

-1425 AALVGSGKTYQ
+1425 AALVGSDATYK

-1441 IGKYISVTVTAAD
+1441 IGKYISVTVTTAD

-1467 EKADNPN
+1467 EKADNPK
-1474 KPTGL
+1474 KPTDL

-1497 AMEYADNANFAGAKN
+1497 AMEYADNANFAGAKS
-1512 CTDSEITG
+1512 CTGSEITG

-1529 FKETATHK
+1529 CKETATHK

-1547 TKTAIETL
+1547 TKTTIETL
-1555 TVNGVTIVEDYE
+1555 KVNGVTIVEVYE
-1567 YNQSASVQNLSF
+1567 YNQSASVENLSF
-1579 DPVNSILTAH
+1579 DPVNSILTAYE
-1589 GAEINAEQFELTG
+1589 AEINAEQFELTG

-1626 ELSIQGTGSLTLER
+1626 ELTIQGTGSLTLER

-1676 GNKGTVSGNYAL
+1676 GNKGTVNGNYAL

-1887 GGKLSLTDLGGGKYS
+1887 GGKLSLTDLGGGKYA

-1921 PVFSDVPAGS
+1921 LVFSDVPAGS

-1964 VWTILARLEGV
+1964 VWTILARLEGA

-1991 MESGVSDGDDPM
+1991 MESGVSDGEDPM
-2003 GTITREQLVTML
+2003 GAITREQLVTML
-2015 WRYSGAPGVEFLL
+2015 WRYSGAPGVELLL

-2043 MRWAVSEGIIEGD
+2043 MRWAVSEGIIDGD

>member
-6 LSIFCILV
+6 LSIFCVLV

-23 AAYDLGYTPETPLAT
+23 AAFDLSYSSTPPLAT

-64 LFRRTKGQTAQI
+64 LFQRTKGRTAQI

-270 TNGIAIKSEYPIGKM
+270 TNGIAIKSKYPIGKM

-326 PVAMVTMADGHM
+326 PVAMVTTADGHM
-338 EQFFSSDYQGSDSAA
+338 EQFFSSEYEGSDSAA
-353 LMAAWEYAD
+353 LMAAWGYAD
-362 NGGASRLTLQRNI
+362 NGRASRLTLQRSI

-383 QLNYYNSDLTINIP
+383 QLNYNSDLTLNIP

-415 SGRLNIGNGT
+415 SGCLNIGKGT

-439 GELNISGGGITTDC
+439 GELNISGGSITTDC

-534 DGTQFVDLNGHELIL
+534 DGTKFVDLNGHELIL

-574 GSKKEEFTL
+574 GSKEFTL

-668 AIGLY
+668 AIGLN

-766 YLTEDAG
+766 YLTEEAG
-773 LDMNGDASIAV
+773 LDMSGDASIAV

-799 IANIGGSASIVAH
+799 IANISGNASIVAH

-896 DGKAVLAFADGD
+896 DGKAVLAFAYGD

-920 YDSQNNRVENPGE
+920 YDAQNNRVENPGE

-959 VNGEATNYT
+959 INGETTKYA
-968 LSKPGDTVKSLFTAA
+968 LSDHPGDTVESLFTAA
-983 LAGANGKTATLTLM
+983 LANANGKTATLTLM
-997 KSAAPDSAVTIG
+997 KSAAPDSAVLIDAG
-1009 KDTNLTLV
+1009 TNLTLV
-1017 MPEDVQL
+1017 MPEDVRL

-1047 FTSTGTSVVTVKS
+1047 FTSADTSVVTVKS
-1060 GGCLNVLSGQIDYL
+1060 GGCLNVLSGQISCL

-1100 AIGYEVYGLVTGKS
+1100 VIGYEVYGPVTGKS

-1140 ASNNTAYAIKLT
+1140 ASNNTSYAIKLT

-1221 VLVSDG
+1221 VLVDDG

-1236 IQGSTIGVELK
+1236 IQGSTSGVELK

-1270 GMYVDSHSKA
+1270 GMYVDSHRTA
-1280 TVNDMPVFTGT
+1280 TVNDMPVFTG
-1291 NGLYVE
+1291 NAGLYVE
-1297 TIREKNVNL
+1297 ITSPANVKL
-1306 YGGCYI
+1306 HGGCYI
-1312 GADAESG
+1312 TYLEQG
-1319 SVRVWEEYH
+1319 SVRVWEKWKDFSDYDERVEYYVD
-1328 KYDIDDWNYYDVSSL
+1328 KL
-1343 LATNYQFYNSQGGH
+1343 LAEGYAFYSGDNTALVFQDYVS
-1357 AMNLTVRIG
+1357 A
-1366 EQICTVKSENASSE
+1366 QICTVKSENASSE
-1380 LEGEVSISGNLTY
+1380 LEGEVSISGDLTY

-1402 GLSPDTAVLTY
+1402 GLPPAGAVLTY

-1425 AALVGSGKTYQ
+1425 AALVGSDATYK

-1467 EKADNPN
+1467 EKAANPD
-1474 KPTGL
+1474 KPTVL

-1497 AMEYADNANFAGAKN
+1497 AMEYADNANFAGAKS

-1529 FKETATHK
+1529 YKETATHK

-1547 TKTAIETL
+1547 TKTTIETL

-1567 YNQSASVQNLSF
+1567 YNQSASVENLSF
-1579 DPVNSILTAH
+1579 DPVNSILTAY
-1589 GAEINAEQFELTG
+1589 GEEINAEQFELTG

-1887 GGKLSLTDLGGGKYS
+1887 GGKLSLTALGGGKYS

-1964 VWTILARLEGV
+1964 VWTILARLEGA

-1991 MESGVSDGDDPM
+1991 MESGVSDGEDPM
-2003 GTITREQLVTML
+2003 GAITREQLVTML
-2015 WRYSGAPGVEFLL
+2015 WRYSGAPGVELLL

>member
-1 MNKRL
+1 MKKRL
-6 LSIFCILV
+6 LSIFCVLV

-23 AAYDLGYTPETPLAT
+23 AAFDLSYSSTPPLAT

-64 LFRRTKGQTAQI
+64 LFQRTKGRTAQI

-315 DLLVKTVDEKG
+315 DLLVKTVDENG
-326 PVAMVTMADGHM
+326 PVAMVTTADGRM
-338 EQFFSSDYQGSDSAA
+338 KQFFSSEYEGSDSAA

-362 NGGASRLTLQRNI
+362 NGGASRLTLQRSI

-439 GELNISGGGITTDC
+439 GELNISGGSITTDC

-522 LAPGYYFYLETD
+522 LAPGSYFYLETD
-534 DGTQFVDLNGHELIL
+534 DGTKFVDLNGHELIL

-574 GSKKEEFTL
+574 GSKEEFTL

-618 LELYSGSTKLEL
+618 LELYSGSTKREL

-668 AIGLY
+668 AIGLN

-720 LERSTYPGALL
+720 LESSTYPGALL

-766 YLTEDAG
+766 YLTEEAG

-784 NGSGNTVGVQIEYGV
+784 NGSGNTVGVQLEYGV

-883 TVELS
+883 TIELS

-920 YDSQNNRVENPGE
+920 YDAQNNRVKNPGE
-933 LQSLSGST
+933 LQSLSDST
-941 SYTVKL
+941 SYTVKPS
-947 TEASG
+947 EVSG

-959 VNGEATNYT
+959 INGKTTKYA
-968 LSKPGDTVKSLFTAA
+968 LSDAGDTVESLFTAA
-983 LAGANGKTATLTLM
+983 LANANGKTATLTLM

-1017 MPEDVQL
+1017 MPEDVRL

-1047 FTSTGTSVVTVKS
+1047 FTSAGTSVVTVRS

-1074 LSEGASGSEFSAVS
+1074 LSKGASGSEFSAVS

-1100 AIGYEVYGLVTGKS
+1100 AIGYEVYGLVTVKS

-1134 VNSSSA
+1134 VNNSSA
-1140 ASNNTAYAIKLT
+1140 ASNNTSYAIKLT

-1236 IQGSTIGVELK
+1236 IQGSTSGVELK

-1270 GMYVDSHSKA
+1270 GMYVDSHSTA
-1280 TVNDMPVFTGT
+1280 TVNDMPVFTG
-1291 NGLYVE
+1291 NAGLYVE
-1297 TIREKNVNL
+1297 ITSPANVKL
-1306 YGGCYI
+1306 HGGCYI
-1312 GADAESG
+1312 TYLEQD
-1319 SVRVWEEYH
+1319 SVRVWEKWKDFSDYYERAEYYVN
-1328 KYDIDDWNYYDVSSL
+1328 KL
-1343 LATNYQFYNSQGGH
+1343 LAEGYAFYSGDNTALVFQDYVS
-1357 AMNLTVRIG
+1357 A
-1366 EQICTVKSENASSE
+1366 QICTVKSENASSE
-1380 LEGEVSISGNLTY
+1380 LEGEVSISSNLTY
-1393 GETLTAEIT
+1393 GETLTA
-1402 GLSPDTAVLTY
+1402 
-1413 KWYRC
+1413 
-1418 DDGRGSG
+1418 
-1425 AALVGSGKTYQ
+1425 
-1436 LTAAD
+1436 
-1441 IGKYISVTVTAAD
+1441 
-1454 LSGSLKDITAAAV
+1454 
-1467 EKADNPN
+1467 
-1474 KPTGL
+1474 
-1479 TAVDGTGVK
+1479 
-1488 DGKITGVTS
+1488 
-1497 AMEYADNANFAGAKN
+1497 
-1512 CTDSEITG
+1512 
-1520 LAGGEYYVR
+1520 
-1529 FKETATHK
+1529 
-1537 AGPAVAIFVG
+1537 
-1547 TKTAIETL
+1547 
-1555 TVNGVTIVEDYE
+1555 
-1567 YNQSASVQNLSF
+1567 
-1579 DPVNSILTAH
+1579 
-1589 GAEINAEQFELTG
+1589 
-1602 SVTLRFTGTQN
+1602 
-1613 KITGLSENIVPGG
+1613 
-1626 ELSIQGTGSLTLER
+1626 
-1640 DAGSLVYETVGELT
+1640 
-1654 VGGRAYRFYG
+1654 
-1664 SVNGGWA
+1664 
-1671 GIVYE
+1671 
-1676 GNKGTVSGNYAL
+1676 
-1688 CSAAATINAG
+1688 
-1698 DTLTIPEGAVL
+1698 
-1709 TNNITLTNN
+1709 
-1718 GTLIIEDMDSIAG
+1718 
-1731 SGSIVGG
+1731 
-1738 TNIILD
+1738 
-1744 PGAAMLEISTPD
+1744 
-1756 NAVFDG
+1756 
-1762 STDYAQQVS
+1762 
-1771 LGLKDKIVIQGA
+1771 
-1783 EFSFDASAWT
+1783 
-1793 RRITRNGEVVSSAVS
+1793 
-1808 DGVYIV
+1808 
-1814 TYSRDGATIGPVS
+1814 
-1827 FSVTRIELPDTITY
+1827 
-1841 PIEVVSTEHGSVSA
+1841 
-1855 SVNWAEAGS
+1855 
-1864 KVTLTVTPDDGWKLD
+1864 
-1879 SLSATDAK
+1879 
-1887 GGKLSLTDLGGGKYS
+1887 
-1902 FTMPSAKVTVKAVF
+1902 
-1916 TSGAA
+1916 
-1921 PVFSDVPAGS
+1921 
-1931 WYYDAVAYVSEN
+1931 
-1943 GLMNGVD
+1943 
-1950 AGTFDPNGTLTRAM
+1950 
-1964 VWTILARLEGV
+1964 
-1975 DTEGGA
+1975 
-1981 SWYAK
+1981 
-1986 AQAWA
+1986 
-1991 MESGVSDGDDPM
+1991 
-2003 GTITREQLVTML
+2003 
-2015 WRYSGAPGVEFLL
+2015 
-2028 TAPDAGKISSWAMDA
+2028 
-2043 MRWAVSEGIIEGD
+2043 
-2056 ETGAVNPTGSATRA
+2056 
-2070 EAAAIFMR
+2070 
-2078 FAEGLEK
+2078 

>member
-1 MNKRL
+1 MR
-6 LSIFCILV
+6 
-14 LLVSLTPVS
+14 
-23 AAYDLGYTPETPLAT
+23 
-38 LQMDGETTDYYS
+38 
-50 DLSGHQSDQ
+50 
-59 DILLD
+59 
-64 LFRRTKGQTAQI
+64 
-76 TLHKEVKVNTSL
+76 
-88 VIDDPDTC
+88 
-96 LTLELDSYGVDLYC
+96 
-110 TNHSVPLF
+110 
-118 KVTAGSL
+118 
-125 TLKGNGEFGASQG
+125 
-138 VYISGDNAKVVLNGT
+138 
-153 SIMPYAD
+153 
-160 GTSTVGVGLYGSG
+160 
-173 SLQIIN
+173 
-179 SHIGNLAIEENY
+179 
-191 QTGVLIQGGSAS
+191 
-203 ECSAVIDLSENF
+203 
-215 AISGHTGIS
+215 
-224 VEHGGSLVIKGNGR
+224 
-238 IVSNTQISNGIA
+238 
-250 LKADQHSSVTLS
+250 
-262 GGRYMSTG
+262 
-270 TNGIAIKSEYPIGKM
+270 
-285 LVDGYAFYDYS
+285 
-296 SGMPLKD
+296 
-303 INVNDTSSSNSN
+303 
-315 DLLVKTVDEKG
+315 
-326 PVAMVTMADGHM
+326 
-338 EQFFSSDYQGSDSAA
+338 GSDSAA

-362 NGGASRLTLQRNI
+362 NGGASRLTLQRSI

-383 QLNYYNSDLTINIP
+383 QLNYNSDLTINIP

-415 SGRLNIGNGT
+415 SGCLNIGNGT

-439 GELNISGGGITTDC
+439 GELNISGGSITTDC

-574 GSKKEEFTL
+574 GSKEEFTL

-595 AFAYAEGKT
+595 AFAYAEGRT

-642 AQDGVIRVLDG
+642 ARDGVIRVLDG

-720 LERSTYPGALL
+720 LERSTYPGALM

-896 DGKAVLAFADGD
+896 DGKAVLAFAYDD

-920 YDSQNNRVENPGE
+920 YDAQNNRVEKPDT
-933 LQSLSGST
+933 LQSLSDST
-941 SYTVKL
+941 SYTVKPS
-947 TEASG
+947 EVSG

-959 VNGEATNYT
+959 INGETTKYA
-968 LSKPGDTVKSLFTAA
+968 LSYAGDTVESLFTAA
-983 LAGANGKTATLTLM
+983 LADANGETATLTLM
-997 KSAAPDSAVTIG
+997 KSAAPDSTVTINAG
-1009 KDTNLTLV
+1009 TNLTLV

-1039 KIYSEYDQ
+1039 RIYNEFS
-1047 FTSTGTSVVTVKS
+1047 STGTSVVTVKS

-1074 LSEGASGSEFSAVS
+1074 LSKGASGSEFSAVS
-1088 VEAGGAVNISGG
+1088 VKAGGAVNISGG
-1100 AIGYEVYGLVTGKS
+1100 AIGYEVYGPVTGKS

-1134 VNSSSA
+1134 VNNSSNA
-1140 ASNNTAYAIKLT
+1140 ANNTAYAVMLT

-1236 IQGSTIGVELK
+1236 IQGSTSGVELK
-1247 NSATGTHGSANI
+1247 NSATGTYGSANI

-1270 GMYVDSHSKA
+1270 GMYVDSHSTA
-1280 TVNDMPVFTGT
+1280 TVNDMPVFTG
-1291 NGLYVE
+1291 NAGLYVE
-1297 TIREKNVNL
+1297 ITSPANVKL
-1306 YGGCYI
+1306 HGGCYI
-1312 GADAESG
+1312 TYLEQG
-1319 SVRVWEEYH
+1319 SVRVWEKWKDFSDYDERVEYYVD
-1328 KYDIDDWNYYDVSSL
+1328 KL
-1343 LATNYQFYNSQGGH
+1343 LAEGYAFYSGDNTALVFQDYVS
-1357 AMNLTVRIG
+1357 A
-1366 EQICTVKSENASSE
+1366 QICTVKSENASSG

-1425 AALVGSGKTYQ
+1425 AALVGSDATYK

-1467 EKADNPN
+1467 EKAANPD

-1497 AMEYADNANFAGAKN
+1497 AMEYADNANFAGAKS
-1512 CTDSEITG
+1512 CTGSEITG

-1529 FKETATHK
+1529 IKETATHK

-1547 TKTAIETL
+1547 TKTTIETL
-1555 TVNGVTIVEDYE
+1555 KVNGVTIVEDYK
-1567 YNQSASVQNLSF
+1567 YNPSASVENLSF
-1579 DPVNSILTAH
+1579 DPVNSILTAYR
-1589 GAEINAEQFELTG
+1589 AEINAEQFELTG

-1626 ELSIQGTGSLTLER
+1626 ELTIQGTGSLTLER

-1783 EFSFDASAWT
+1783 EFNFDASAWT

-1991 MESGVSDGDDPM
+1991 MESGVSDGEDPM
-2003 GTITREQLVTML
+2003 GAITREQLVTML

>member
-1 MNKRL
+1 MKKRL

-23 AAYDLGYTPETPLAT
+23 AAFDLSYSSTPPLAT

-64 LFRRTKGQTAQI
+64 LFQRTKGRTAQI

-125 TLKGNGEFGASQG
+125 TLKGSGEFGASQG

-153 SIMPYAD
+153 SIIPYAD

-203 ECSAVIDLSENF
+203 ECSAVIDISENF

-303 INVNDTSSSNSN
+303 INVNNTSSSNSN
-315 DLLVKTVDEKG
+315 DLLVKTVDENG
-326 PVAMVTMADGHM
+326 PVAMVTTPDGHM
-338 EQFFSSDYQGSDSAA
+338 KQFFSSEYEGSDSAA

-362 NGGASRLTLQRNI
+362 NGGASRLTLQRSI

-383 QLNYYNSDLTINIP
+383 QLNYNSDLTINIP

-439 GELNISGGGITTDC
+439 GELNISGGSITTDC

-534 DGTQFVDLNGHELIL
+534 DGTKFVDLNGHELIL

-563 GELVATVVTDD
+563 GELVAIVVTDD

-668 AIGLY
+668 AIGLN
-673 MNGSCRVTVSGGE
+673 MSGSCRVTVSGGE

-766 YLTEDAG
+766 YLTEEAG

-799 IANIGGSASIVAH
+799 IANISGNASIVAH

-847 AAFLTGGI
+847 AAFLTGGT

-920 YDSQNNRVENPGE
+920 YDSQNNRVENPGK

-959 VNGEATNYT
+959 INGATTKYV
-968 LSKPGDTVKSLFTAA
+968 LSNPGDTVESLFTAA
-983 LAGANGKTATLTLM
+983 LANAKGKTATLTLM
-997 KSAAPDSAVTIG
+997 KSAAPDSTVTINAG
-1009 KDTNLTLV
+1009 TNLTLV
-1017 MPEDVQL
+1017 MPEDVWL

-1039 KIYSEYDQ
+1039 RIYKEFS
-1047 FTSTGTSVVTVKS
+1047 STGTSVVTVKS

-1088 VEAGGAVNISGG
+1088 VVAGGAVNISGG
-1100 AIGYEVYGLVTGKS
+1100 VIGYEVYGPVTGKS

-1140 ASNNTAYAIKLT
+1140 ASNNTAYAVMLT

-1221 VLVSDG
+1221 VLVNDG

-1236 IQGSTIGVELK
+1236 IQGSTSGVELK
-1247 NSATGTHGSANI
+1247 NSATGTCGSANI

-1270 GMYVDSHSKA
+1270 GMYVDSHSTA
-1280 TVNDMPVFTGT
+1280 TVNDMPVFTG
-1291 NGLYVE
+1291 NAGLYVE
-1297 TIREKNVNL
+1297 ITSPANVKL
-1306 YGGCYI
+1306 HGGCYI
-1312 GADAESG
+1312 TYLEQD
-1319 SVRVWEEYH
+1319 SVRVWEKWKDFSDYYERAEYYVN
-1328 KYDIDDWNYYDVSSL
+1328 KL
-1343 LATNYQFYNSQGGH
+1343 LAEGYAFYSGDNTALVFQDYVS
-1357 AMNLTVRIG
+1357 A
-1366 EQICTVKSENASSE
+1366 QICTVKSENASSE
-1380 LEGEVSISGNLTY
+1380 LEGEVSISSNLTY

-1425 AALVGSGKTYQ
+1425 AALVGSDATYK

-1467 EKADNPN
+1467 EKADNPK
-1474 KPTGL
+1474 KPTDL

-1497 AMEYADNANFAGAKN
+1497 AMEYADNANFAGAKS

-1529 FKETATHK
+1529 YKETATHK

-1547 TKTAIETL
+1547 TKTTIETL
-1555 TVNGVTIVEDYE
+1555 KVNGVTIVEVYE
-1567 YNQSASVQNLSF
+1567 YNQSASVENLSF
-1579 DPVNSILTAH
+1579 DPVNSILTAY

-1783 EFSFDASAWT
+1783 EFNFDASAWT

-1921 PVFSDVPAGS
+1921 LVFSDVPAGS

-1991 MESGVSDGDDPM
+1991 MESGVSDGEDPM
-2003 GTITREQLVTML
+2003 GAITREQLVTML
-2015 WRYSGAPGVEFLL
+2015 WRYSGAPGVELLL

>member
-1 MNKRL
+1 MKKRL
-6 LSIFCILV
+6 LSIFCVLV
-14 LLVSLTPVS
+14 LIASLTPAS
-23 AAYDLGYTPETPLAT
+23 AAFDLSYSSTPPLAT

-64 LFRRTKGQTAQI
+64 LFQRTKGRTAQI

-110 TNHSVPLF
+110 TNHSVPMF

-179 SHIGNLAIEENY
+179 SHIGNLAIKENY

-326 PVAMVTMADGHM
+326 PVAMVTTADGHM
-338 EQFFSSDYQGSDSAA
+338 EQFFSSEYEGSDSAA
-353 LMAAWEYAD
+353 LMSAWEYAD
-362 NGGASRLTLQRNI
+362 NGGASRLTLQRSI

-383 QLNYYNSDLTINIP
+383 QLNYNSDLTINIP

-415 SGRLNIGNGT
+415 SGCLNIGNGT

-439 GELNISGGGITTDC
+439 GELNISGGSITTDC

-534 DGTQFVDLNGHELIL
+534 DGTKFVDLNGHELIL

-574 GSKKEEFTL
+574 GSKGEFTL
-583 GESGTEADALAR
+583 GESGTETDALAR
-595 AFAYAEGKT
+595 AIAYAEGKT

-720 LERSTYPGALL
+720 LESSTYPGALL

-766 YLTEDAG
+766 YLTEEAG

-920 YDSQNNRVENPGE
+920 YDAQNNRVKNPGE

-959 VNGEATNYT
+959 INGETTKYA
-968 LSKPGDTVKSLFTAA
+968 LSDPDDTVESLFTAA
-983 LAGANGKTATLTLM
+983 LADANGETATLTLM

-1024 TANVVVEGTLGLAGG
+1024 TANVVVEGTLGLVGG

-1047 FTSTGTSVVTVKS
+1047 FTSAGTSVVTVKS

-1100 AIGYEVYGLVTGKS
+1100 VIGYEVYGPVTGKS

-1134 VNSSSA
+1134 VNNSSA
-1140 ASNNTAYAIKLT
+1140 ASNSTAYAIKLT

-1236 IQGSTIGVELK
+1236 IQGSTSGVELK
-1247 NSATGTHGSANI
+1247 NSSTGTYGSANI

-1270 GMYVDSHSKA
+1270 GMYVDSHSTA
-1280 TVNDMPVFTGT
+1280 TVNDMPV
-1291 NGLYVE
+1291 
-1297 TIREKNVNL
+1297 
-1306 YGGCYI
+1306 
-1312 GADAESG
+1312 SP
-1319 SVRVWEEYH
+1319 
-1328 KYDIDDWNYYDVSSL
+1328 
-1343 LATNYQFYNSQGGH
+1343 ATQVCMS
-1357 AMNLTVRIG
+1357 
-1366 EQICTVKSENASSE
+1366 KS
-1380 LEGEVSISGNLTY
+1380 
-1393 GETLTAEIT
+1393 
-1402 GLSPDTAVLTY
+1402 
-1413 KWYRC
+1413 
-1418 DDGRGSG
+1418 
-1425 AALVGSGKTYQ
+1425 
-1436 LTAAD
+1436 
-1441 IGKYISVTVTAAD
+1441 
-1454 LSGSLKDITAAAV
+1454 
-1467 EKADNPN
+1467 
-1474 KPTGL
+1474 
-1479 TAVDGTGVK
+1479 
-1488 DGKITGVTS
+1488 
-1497 AMEYADNANFAGAKN
+1497 
-1512 CTDSEITG
+1512 
-1520 LAGGEYYVR
+1520 
-1529 FKETATHK
+1529 H
-1537 AGPAVAIFVG
+1537 
-1547 TKTAIETL
+1547 
-1555 TVNGVTIVEDYE
+1555 
-1567 YNQSASVQNLSF
+1567 
-1579 DPVNSILTAH
+1579 
-1589 GAEINAEQFELTG
+1589 
-1602 SVTLRFTGTQN
+1602 LRQT
-1613 KITGLSENIVPGG
+1613 
-1626 ELSIQGTGSLTLER
+1626 
-1640 DAGSLVYETVGELT
+1640 
-1654 VGGRAYRFYG
+1654 
-1664 SVNGGWA
+1664 
-1671 GIVYE
+1671 
-1676 GNKGTVSGNYAL
+1676 
-1688 CSAAATINAG
+1688 
-1698 DTLTIPEGAVL
+1698 
-1709 TNNITLTNN
+1709 
-1718 GTLIIEDMDSIAG
+1718 
-1731 SGSIVGG
+1731 
-1738 TNIILD
+1738 
-1744 PGAAMLEISTPD
+1744 
-1756 NAVFDG
+1756 
-1762 STDYAQQVS
+1762 
-1771 LGLKDKIVIQGA
+1771 
-1783 EFSFDASAWT
+1783 
-1793 RRITRNGEVVSSAVS
+1793 
-1808 DGVYIV
+1808 
-1814 TYSRDGATIGPVS
+1814 
-1827 FSVTRIELPDTITY
+1827 
-1841 PIEVVSTEHGSVSA
+1841 
-1855 SVNWAEAGS
+1855 
-1864 KVTLTVTPDDGWKLD
+1864 
-1879 SLSATDAK
+1879 
-1887 GGKLSLTDLGGGKYS
+1887 
-1902 FTMPSAKVTVKAVF
+1902 
-1916 TSGAA
+1916 
-1921 PVFSDVPAGS
+1921 
-1931 WYYDAVAYVSEN
+1931 
-1943 GLMNGVD
+1943 
-1950 AGTFDPNGTLTRAM
+1950 
-1964 VWTILARLEGV
+1964 
-1975 DTEGGA
+1975 
-1981 SWYAK
+1981 
-1986 AQAWA
+1986 
-1991 MESGVSDGDDPM
+1991 
-2003 GTITREQLVTML
+2003 
-2015 WRYSGAPGVEFLL
+2015 
-2028 TAPDAGKISSWAMDA
+2028 
-2043 MRWAVSEGIIEGD
+2043 
-2056 ETGAVNPTGSATRA
+2056 
-2070 EAAAIFMR
+2070 
-2078 FAEGLEK
+2078 

>member
-6 LSIFCILV
+6 LSIFCVLV

-23 AAYDLGYTPETPLAT
+23 AAFDLSYSSTPPLAT

-64 LFRRTKGQTAQI
+64 LFQRTKGRTAQI

-88 VIDDPDTC
+88 VIDDPDTS

-125 TLKGNGEFGASQG
+125 TLKGSGEFGASQG

-153 SIMPYAD
+153 SIIPYAD

-179 SHIGNLAIEENY
+179 SHIGNLAIKENY

-250 LKADQHSSVTLS
+250 LKADQHSRVTLS

-315 DLLVKTVDEKG
+315 DLLVKTVDENG
-326 PVAMVTMADGHM
+326 PVAMVTTPDGHM
-338 EQFFSSDYQGSDSAA
+338 EQFFSSEYEVSDSAA

-362 NGGASRLTLQRNI
+362 NGGASRLTLQRSI

-383 QLNYYNSDLTINIP
+383 QLNYNSDLTLNIP

-415 SGRLNIGNGT
+415 SGRLNISNGAV
-425 IVSKGG
+425 VSKGG

-439 GELNISGGGITTDC
+439 GELNISGGSITTDC

-534 DGTQFVDLNGHELIL
+534 DGTKFVDLNGHELIL
-549 GEGGGRYVVELGNA
+549 GEGGGRYVVKFGKS
-563 GELVATVVTDD
+563 GELVATVVTA
-574 GSKKEEFTL
+574 GGAREEFTL

-610 RGVELSRA
+610 RGVELRRT
-618 LELYSGSTKLEL
+618 LPVYSGSTKLTL

-642 AQDGVIRVLDG
+642 AVDGVICVLDG
-653 ELELASGSIRTSGEK
+653 ELELASGSVRTSGEN
-668 AIGLY
+668 AVGIYLS
-673 MNGSCRVTVSGGE
+673 GSCFATVSGGE
-686 VNAGTASGSS
+686 VNAGTATGSA
-696 AVRLGDDAELVVT
+696 AVLVGLDAELVVT
-709 GGKLLGQRGVY
+709 GGKLLGQKGVY
-720 LERSTYPGALL
+720 LKRSVYPGALT
-731 LSGSADVY
+731 LSGRADVY
-739 GSDCGVYAEGGY
+739 GSDCGVYADGGY
-751 IGFSDGLVSSGHIGI
+751 ISFTDGLVTSGHIGI
-766 YLTEDAG
+766 YLGEDAG
-773 LDMNGDASIAV
+773 LDMGGNASIAV
-784 NGSGNTVGVQIEYGV
+784 NGSGNTAGVQIKDGV
-799 IANIGGSASIVAH
+799 IANIGGSAGITAY
-812 TSGSGTSHGID
+812 TSGSGTARGID
-823 QAAGEL
+823 LAAGTL
-829 SVGGRASISA
+829 SVSGRASISA

-847 AAFLTGGI
+847 AAFLTGGE
-855 AAISGGSFTGTTT
+855 AAISGGSFTGMTTY
-868 NSGTG
+868 NGTG
-873 HGLGVGLNES
+873 HGLGAGLNLS
-883 TVELS
+883 TLELS

-896 DGKAVLAFADGD
+896 GGKAVVALADGD

-920 YDSQNNRVENPGE
+920 YDSQNNRVDNPGE

-952 DLVATLE
+952 DDLVATLE
-959 VNGEATNYT
+959 IDGQTTNYY
-968 LSKPGDTVKSLFTAA
+968 LSDSTSGAEGLFVDA
-983 LAGANGKTATLTLM
+983 LADANGQTATLTLLR
-997 KSAAPDSAVTIG
+997 SVAPDSAVTIG
-1009 KDTNLTLV
+1009 TSTNLTLV
-1017 MPEDVQL
+1017 MPEDVRL
-1024 TANVVVEGTLGLAGG
+1024 TANVVVKGTLGLVGG
-1039 KIYSEYDQ
+1039 RIYKE
-1047 FTSTGTSVVTVKS
+1047 TSSSTSVVTVES
-1060 GGCLNVLSGQIDYL
+1060 GGCLNVLSGQISCL
-1074 LSEGASGSEFSAVS
+1074 LSDGASGGEFSAVS
-1088 VEAGGAVNISGG
+1088 VKEGGTVNISGG
-1100 AIGYEVYGLVTGKS
+1100 SIGYEVYGHITDTS

-1134 VNSSSA
+1134 VNNSSNA
-1140 ASNNTAYAIKLT
+1140 ANNTAYAIKLT
-1152 DGEFNMTSGMVQA
+1152 DGEFNMTSGTVQA

-1221 VLVSDG
+1221 VLVDDG

-1236 IQGSTIGVELK
+1236 IQGSTSGVELK

-1270 GMYVDSHSKA
+1270 GMYVDSHSTA

-1297 TIREKNVNL
+1297 TVREKNVNL

-1319 SVRVWEEYH
+1319 CVRVWDEYH

-1380 LEGEVSISGNLTY
+1380 LEGEVSISGDLTY

-1402 GLSPDTAVLTY
+1402 GLPPAGAVLTY

-1425 AALVGSGKTYQ
+1425 AALVGSDATYK

-1454 LSGSLKDITAAAV
+1454 LSGSLKDIAVAAV
-1467 EKADNPN
+1467 EKAANPD

-1497 AMEYADNANFAGAKN
+1497 AMEYADNANFAGAKS

-1529 FKETATHK
+1529 CKETATHK

-1547 TKTAIETL
+1547 TKTTIETL
-1555 TVNGVTIVEDYE
+1555 KVNGVTIVEDYE
-1567 YNQSASVQNLSF
+1567 YNQSASVENLSF

-1613 KITGLSENIVPGG
+1613 KQNKITGLSENIVPGG
-1626 ELSIQGTGSLTLER
+1626 ELTIQGTGSLTLER

-1709 TNNITLTNN
+1709 TNNITLTNK

-1783 EFSFDASAWT
+1783 EFNFDASAWT

-1887 GGKLSLTDLGGGKYS
+1887 GGKLSLTDLGGGKYA

-1921 PVFSDVPAGS
+1921 PVFSDVPVGS

-1991 MESGVSDGDDPM
+1991 MESGVSDGEDPM
-2003 GTITREQLVTML
+2003 GAITREQLVTML

>member
-6 LSIFCILV
+6 LSIFCVLV

-23 AAYDLGYTPETPLAT
+23 AAFDLSYSSTPPLAT

-64 LFRRTKGQTAQI
+64 LFQRTKGRTAQI

-270 TNGIAIKSEYPIGKM
+270 TNGIAIKSKYPIGKM

-326 PVAMVTMADGHM
+326 PVAMVTTADGHM
-338 EQFFSSDYQGSDSAA
+338 EQFFSSEYEGSDSAA
-353 LMAAWEYAD
+353 LMAAWGYAD
-362 NGGASRLTLQRNI
+362 NGRASRLTLQRSI

-383 QLNYYNSDLTINIP
+383 QLNYNSDLTLNIP

-415 SGRLNIGNGT
+415 SGCLNIGKGT

-439 GELNISGGGITTDC
+439 GELNISGGSITTDC

-534 DGTQFVDLNGHELIL
+534 DGTKFVDLNGHELIL

-574 GSKKEEFTL
+574 GSKEFTL

-668 AIGLY
+668 AIGLN

-766 YLTEDAG
+766 YLTEEAG
-773 LDMNGDASIAV
+773 LDMSGDASIAV

-799 IANIGGSASIVAH
+799 IANISGNASIVAH

-896 DGKAVLAFADGD
+896 DGKAVLAFAYGD

-920 YDSQNNRVENPGE
+920 YDAQNNRVENPGE

-959 VNGEATNYT
+959 INGETTKYA
-968 LSKPGDTVKSLFTAA
+968 LSDHPGDTVESLFTAA
-983 LAGANGKTATLTLM
+983 LANANGKTATLTLM
-997 KSAAPDSAVTIG
+997 KSAAPDSAVLIDAG
-1009 KDTNLTLV
+1009 TNLTLV
-1017 MPEDVQL
+1017 MPEDVRL

-1047 FTSTGTSVVTVKS
+1047 FTSADTSVVTVKS
-1060 GGCLNVLSGQIDYL
+1060 GGCLNVLSGQISCL

-1100 AIGYEVYGLVTGKS
+1100 VIGYEVYGPVTGKS

-1140 ASNNTAYAIKLT
+1140 ASNNTSYAIKLT

-1165 EDGGYEGN
+1165 EDGGYEAN

-1221 VLVSDG
+1221 VLVDDG

-1236 IQGSTIGVELK
+1236 IQGSTSGVELK

-1270 GMYVDSHSKA
+1270 GMYVDSHRTA
-1280 TVNDMPVFTGT
+1280 TVNDMPVFTG
-1291 NGLYVE
+1291 NAGLYVE
-1297 TIREKNVNL
+1297 ITSPANVKL
-1306 YGGCYI
+1306 HGGCYI
-1312 GADAESG
+1312 TYLEQG
-1319 SVRVWEEYH
+1319 SVRVWEKWKDFSDYDERVEYYVD
-1328 KYDIDDWNYYDVSSL
+1328 KL
-1343 LATNYQFYNSQGGH
+1343 LAEGYAFYSGDNTALVFQDYVS
-1357 AMNLTVRIG
+1357 A
-1366 EQICTVKSENASSE
+1366 QICTVKSENASSE
-1380 LEGEVSISGNLTY
+1380 LEGEVSISGDLTY

-1402 GLSPDTAVLTY
+1402 GLPPAGAVLTY

-1425 AALVGSGKTYQ
+1425 AALVGSDATYK

-1467 EKADNPN
+1467 EKAANPD
-1474 KPTGL
+1474 KPTVL

-1497 AMEYADNANFAGAKN
+1497 AMEYADNANFAGAKS

-1529 FKETATHK
+1529 YKETATHK

-1547 TKTAIETL
+1547 TKTTIETL

-1567 YNQSASVQNLSF
+1567 YNQSASVENLSF
-1579 DPVNSILTAH
+1579 DPVNSILTAY
-1589 GAEINAEQFELTG
+1589 GEEINAEQFELTG

-1887 GGKLSLTDLGGGKYS
+1887 GGKLSLTALGGGKYS

-1964 VWTILARLEGV
+1964 VWTILARLEGA

-1991 MESGVSDGDDPM
+1991 MESGVSDGEDPM
-2003 GTITREQLVTML
+2003 GAITREQLVTML
-2015 WRYSGAPGVEFLL
+2015 WRYSGAPGVELLL

>member
-1 MNKRL
+1 MKKRL

-23 AAYDLGYTPETPLAT
+23 AAFDLSYSSTPPLAT

-64 LFRRTKGQTAQI
+64 LFQRTKGRTAQI

-315 DLLVKTVDEKG
+315 DLLVKTVDESG
-326 PVAMVTMADGHM
+326 PVAMVTMVDGHM

-353 LMAAWEYAD
+353 LTAAWEYAD

-383 QLNYYNSDLTINIP
+383 QLNYNSDLTINIP

-439 GELNISGGGITTDC
+439 GELNISGGSITTDC

-534 DGTQFVDLNGHELIL
+534 DGTKFVDLNGHELIL

-574 GSKKEEFTL
+574 VSKEEFTL

-595 AFAYAEGKT
+595 AIAYAEGKT

-642 AQDGVIRVLDG
+642 ARDGVIRVLDG

-686 VNAGTASGSS
+686 VNAGTATGSS
-696 AVRLGDDAELVVT
+696 AVCLGDDAELVVT

-720 LERSTYPGALL
+720 LERSTYPGALM

-766 YLTEDAG
+766 YLTEEAG

-784 NGSGNTVGVQIEYGV
+784 NGSGNTVGVQLEYGV

-812 TSGSGTSHGID
+812 TSGSGASHGID
-823 QAAGEL
+823 QAAGTL
-829 SVGGRASISA
+829 SVSGNANIRA

-914 KSGYSY
+914 KSDYSY

-941 SYTVKL
+941 SYTVKPA
-947 TEASG
+947 EASG

-959 VNGEATNYT
+959 INGKTTKYA
-968 LSKPGDTVKSLFTAA
+968 LSDAGSTVESLFTAA
-983 LAGANGKTATLTLM
+983 LADAKGKTATLTLM
-997 KSAAPDSAVTIG
+997 KSAAPDSTVTIG

-1088 VEAGGAVNISGG
+1088 VEAGGTVNISGG

-1134 VNSSSA
+1134 VNNSSA

-1207 IGGSAELRADNGAG
+1207 IGGSAELRADNGVG

-1236 IQGSTIGVELK
+1236 IQGSTSGVELK
-1247 NSATGTHGSANI
+1247 NSATGTYGSANI
-1259 YGNAKITGGDY
+1259 YGNAKITGEAY

-1280 TVNDMPVFTGT
+1280 TVNDMPVFTG
-1291 NGLYVE
+1291 NAGLYVE
-1297 TIREKNVNL
+1297 ITSPANVKL
-1306 YGGCYI
+1306 HGGCYI
-1312 GADAESG
+1312 TYLEQV
-1319 SVRVWEEYH
+1319 SVRVWEKWKDFSDYYERVEYYVD
-1328 KYDIDDWNYYDVSSL
+1328 KL
-1343 LATNYQFYNSQGGH
+1343 LAEGYAFYSGDNTALVFQDYVS
-1357 AMNLTVRIG
+1357 A
-1366 EQICTVKSENASSE
+1366 QICTVKSENASSG

-1402 GLSPDTAVLTY
+1402 GLSPETAVLTY

-1454 LSGSLKDITAAAV
+1454 LSGSLKDIAVAAV
-1467 EKADNPN
+1467 EKADNPK
-1474 KPTGL
+1474 KPAGL
-1479 TAVDGTGVK
+1479 TAVDVKGVK

-1497 AMEYADNANFAGAKN
+1497 AMEYADNANFAGAKS
-1512 CTDSEITG
+1512 CTGSEITG

-1529 FKETATHK
+1529 CKETATHK

-1547 TKTAIETL
+1547 TKAAIETL
-1555 TVNGVTIVEDYE
+1555 KVNGVTIVEDYK
-1567 YNQSASVQNLSF
+1567 YNQSASVENLSF
-1579 DPVNSILTAH
+1579 DPVNSILTAY
-1589 GAEINAEQFELTG
+1589 GEEINAEQFELTG

-1626 ELSIQGTGSLTLER
+1626 ELTIQGTGSLTLER

-1879 SLSATDAK
+1879 SLSATDAN
-1887 GGKLSLTDLGGGKYS
+1887 GGKLSLTDLGGGKYA

-1991 MESGVSDGDDPM
+1991 MESGVSDGEDPM
-2003 GTITREQLVTML
+2003 GAITREQLVTML

>member
-1 MNKRL
+1 M
-6 LSIFCILV
+6 
-14 LLVSLTPVS
+14 
-23 AAYDLGYTPETPLAT
+23 
-38 LQMDGETTDYYS
+38 S
-50 DLSGHQSDQ
+50 D
-59 DILLD
+59 
-64 LFRRTKGQTAQI
+64 
-76 TLHKEVKVNTSL
+76 
-88 VIDDPDTC
+88 
-96 LTLELDSYGVDLYC
+96 
-110 TNHSVPLF
+110 
-118 KVTAGSL
+118 
-125 TLKGNGEFGASQG
+125 
-138 VYISGDNAKVVLNGT
+138 
-153 SIMPYAD
+153 
-160 GTSTVGVGLYGSG
+160 
-173 SLQIIN
+173 
-179 SHIGNLAIEENY
+179 
-191 QTGVLIQGGSAS
+191 
-203 ECSAVIDLSENF
+203 
-215 AISGHTGIS
+215 
-224 VEHGGSLVIKGNGR
+224 
-238 IVSNTQISNGIA
+238 
-250 LKADQHSSVTLS
+250 
-262 GGRYMSTG
+262 
-270 TNGIAIKSEYPIGKM
+270 
-285 LVDGYAFYDYS
+285 
-296 SGMPLKD
+296 
-303 INVNDTSSSNSN
+303 
-315 DLLVKTVDEKG
+315 
-326 PVAMVTMADGHM
+326 
-338 EQFFSSDYQGSDSAA
+338 
-353 LMAAWEYAD
+353 
-362 NGGASRLTLQRNI
+362 
-375 EYNASSPL
+375 
-383 QLNYYNSDLTINIP
+383 
-397 DGITLTGAA
+397 
-406 RSSELIQVT
+406 
-415 SGRLNIGNGT
+415 
-425 IVSKGG
+425 
-431 QTAIRVVA
+431 
-439 GELNISGGGITTDC
+439 
-453 SGYSSIASTIE
+453 
-464 ANSLASVNISGG
+464 
-476 EISLTNSERTESVCL
+476 
-491 AADAG
+491 
-496 SRVTLSGGAFT
+496 
-507 SNQAAIEADDTVASL
+507 
-522 LAPGYYFYLETD
+522 
-534 DGTQFVDLNGHELIL
+534 
-549 GEGGGRYVVELGNA
+549 
-563 GELVATVVTDD
+563 
-574 GSKKEEFTL
+574 
-583 GESGTEADALAR
+583 
-595 AFAYAEGKT
+595 
-604 STLTVH
+604 
-610 RGVELSRA
+610 
-618 LELYSGSTKLEL
+618 
-630 CMDSGAYISLDN
+630 
-642 AQDGVIRVLDG
+642 
-653 ELELASGSIRTSGEK
+653 
-668 AIGLY
+668 
-673 MNGSCRVTVSGGE
+673 
-686 VNAGTASGSS
+686 
-696 AVRLGDDAELVVT
+696 
-709 GGKLLGQRGVY
+709 
-720 LERSTYPGALL
+720 
-731 LSGSADVY
+731 
-739 GSDCGVYAEGGY
+739 
-751 IGFSDGLVSSGHIGI
+751 
-766 YLTEDAG
+766 
-773 LDMNGDASIAV
+773 
-784 NGSGNTVGVQIEYGV
+784 
-799 IANIGGSASIVAH
+799 
-812 TSGSGTSHGID
+812 
-823 QAAGEL
+823 
-829 SVGGRASISA
+829 
-839 SSYSSTAY
+839 
-847 AAFLTGGI
+847 
-855 AAISGGSFTGTTT
+855 
-868 NSGTG
+868 
-873 HGLGVGLNES
+873 
-883 TVELS
+883 
-888 GGSFTSTE
+888 
-896 DGKAVLAFADGD
+896 
-908 NVGRLL
+908 
-914 KSGYSY
+914 
-920 YDSQNNRVENPGE
+920 
-933 LQSLSGST
+933 ST
-941 SYTVKL
+941 SYAVKPS
-947 TEASG
+947 EASG

-959 VNGEATNYT
+959 ISGETTNYT
-968 LSKPGDTVKSLFTAA
+968 LSGPGDTVESLFADA
-983 LAGANGKTATLTLM
+983 LSKAQGETATLTLM
-997 KSAAPDSAVTIG
+997 KSAAPDSTVTINAG
-1009 KDTNLTLV
+1009 TNLTLV
-1017 MPEDVQL
+1017 MPEDVRL

-1039 KIYSEYDQ
+1039 RIYNEFS
-1047 FTSTGTSVVTVKS
+1047 STGTSVVTVKS

-1100 AIGYEVYGLVTGKS
+1100 VIGYEVYGPVTGKS

-1134 VNSSSA
+1134 VNNSSA

-1236 IQGSTIGVELK
+1236 IQGSTSGVELK
-1247 NSATGTHGSANI
+1247 NSATGTYGSANI

-1270 GMYVDSHSKA
+1270 GMYVDSHSTA
-1280 TVNDMPVFTGT
+1280 TVNDMPVFTG
-1291 NGLYVE
+1291 NAGLYVE
-1297 TIREKNVNL
+1297 ITSPANVKL
-1306 YGGCYI
+1306 HGGCYI
-1312 GADAESG
+1312 TYLEQG
-1319 SVRVWEEYH
+1319 SVRVWEKWKDLSDYDERVEYYVN
-1328 KYDIDDWNYYDVSSL
+1328 KL
-1343 LATNYQFYNSQGGH
+1343 LAEGYAFYSGGNT
-1357 AMNLTVRIG
+1357 AMAFQDYVSA
-1366 EQICTVKSENASSE
+1366 QICTVKSENASSE
-1380 LEGEVSISGNLTY
+1380 LEGEVSISGDLTY

-1402 GLSPDTAVLTY
+1402 GLPPAGAVLTY

-1467 EKADNPN
+1467 EKAANPD

-1497 AMEYADNANFAGAKN
+1497 AMEYADNANFAGAKS
-1512 CTDSEITG
+1512 CTGSEITG

-1529 FKETATHK
+1529 YKETATHK

-1547 TKTAIETL
+1547 TKTTIETL
-1555 TVNGVTIVEDYE
+1555 KVNSVTIVEDYK
-1567 YNQSASVQNLSF
+1567 YNQSASVENLSF
-1579 DPVNSILTAH
+1579 DPVNSILTAY

-1626 ELSIQGTGSLTLER
+1626 ELTIQGTGSLTLER

-1676 GNKGTVSGNYAL
+1676 GNKGTVNGNYAL

-1887 GGKLSLTDLGGGKYS
+1887 GGKLSLTDLGGGKYA

-1921 PVFSDVPAGS
+1921 LVFSDVPAGS

-1964 VWTILARLEGV
+1964 VWTILARLEGA

-1991 MESGVSDGDDPM
+1991 MESGVSDGEDPM
-2003 GTITREQLVTML
+2003 GAITREQLVTML
-2015 WRYSGAPGVEFLL
+2015 WRYSGAPGVELLL

>member
-1 MNKRL
+1 MKKRL

-23 AAYDLGYTPETPLAT
+23 AAFDLSYSSTPPLAT

-64 LFRRTKGQTAQI
+64 LFQRTKGRTAQI

-179 SHIGNLAIEENY
+179 SHIGNLAIKENY

-203 ECSAVIDLSENF
+203 ECSAVIDLSKNF

-250 LKADQHSSVTLS
+250 LKADQHSRVTLS

-315 DLLVKTVDEKG
+315 DLLVKTVDENG
-326 PVAMVTMADGHM
+326 PVAMVTTPDGHM
-338 EQFFSSDYQGSDSAA
+338 EQFFSSEYEGSDSAA

-362 NGGASRLTLQRNI
+362 NGGASRLTLQRSI

-383 QLNYYNSDLTINIP
+383 QLNYNSDLTLNIP

-439 GELNISGGGITTDC
+439 GELNISGGSITTDC

-534 DGTQFVDLNGHELIL
+534 DGTKFVDLNGHELIL

-574 GSKKEEFTL
+574 SRKEEFTL

-595 AFAYAEGKT
+595 AFAYAEGRT

-668 AIGLY
+668 AIGLN

-686 VNAGTASGSS
+686 VNAGTATGSS
-696 AVRLGDDAELVVT
+696 AVCLGDDAELVVT

-766 YLTEDAG
+766 YLTEEAG

-920 YDSQNNRVENPGE
+920 YDSQNNRVENPGK

-959 VNGEATNYT
+959 INGATTKYA
-968 LSKPGDTVKSLFTAA
+968 LSNPGDTVESLFTDA
-983 LAGANGKTATLTLM
+983 LANANGKTATLTLM
-997 KSAAPDSAVTIG
+997 KSAAPDSTVTINAG
-1009 KDTNLTLV
+1009 TNLTLV
-1017 MPEDVQL
+1017 MPEDVRL

-1039 KIYSEYDQ
+1039 RIYNE
-1047 FTSTGTSVVTVKS
+1047 FISTGTSVVTVKS

-1100 AIGYEVYGLVTGKS
+1100 AIGYEVYGPVTGKS

-1134 VNSSSA
+1134 VNNSSNA
-1140 ASNNTAYAIKLT
+1140 ANNTAYAVMLT
-1152 DGEFNMTSGMVQA
+1152 AGEFNMTSGTVQA

-1221 VLVSDG
+1221 VLVNDG

-1236 IQGSTIGVELK
+1236 IQGSTSGVELK
-1247 NSATGTHGSANI
+1247 SSATGTYGSANI

-1270 GMYVDSHSKA
+1270 GMYVDSHSTA
-1280 TVNDMPVFTGT
+1280 TVNDMPVFTG
-1291 NGLYVE
+1291 NAGLYVE
-1297 TIREKNVNL
+1297 ITSPANVKL
-1306 YGGCYI
+1306 HGGCYI
-1312 GADAESG
+1312 TYLEQG
-1319 SVRVWEEYH
+1319 SVRVWEKWKDFSDYDERVEYYVD
-1328 KYDIDDWNYYDVSSL
+1328 KL
-1343 LATNYQFYNSQGGH
+1343 LAEGYAFYSGDNT
-1357 AMNLTVRIG
+1357 AMVFQDYVSA
-1366 EQICTVKSENASSE
+1366 QICTVKSENASSE
-1380 LEGEVSISGNLTY
+1380 LEGEVSISGDLTY

-1402 GLSPDTAVLTY
+1402 GLPPAGAVLTY

-1418 DDGRGSG
+1418 DDSRGSG

-1467 EKADNPN
+1467 EKAANPD

-1512 CTDSEITG
+1512 CTGSEITG

-1529 FKETATHK
+1529 YKETATHK

-1547 TKTAIETL
+1547 TKTTIETL
-1555 TVNGVTIVEDYE
+1555 KVNGVTIVEDYE
-1567 YNQSASVQNLSF
+1567 YNQSASVENLSF
-1579 DPVNSILTAH
+1579 DPVNSILTAY

-1626 ELSIQGTGSLTLER
+1626 ELTIQGTGSLTLER

-1771 LGLKDKIVIQGA
+1771 LGLKDKIIIQGA

-1887 GGKLSLTDLGGGKYS
+1887 GGKLSLTDLGGGKYA

-1991 MESGVSDGDDPM
+1991 MESGVSDGEDPM
-2003 GTITREQLVTML
+2003 GAITREQLVTML

>member
-1 MNKRL
+1 MKKRL

-23 AAYDLGYTPETPLAT
+23 AAYDLGYTPETPLAI
-38 LQMDGETTDYYS
+38 LQMDGETTEYYS
-50 DLSGHQSDQ
+50 GSKSDE
-59 DILLD
+59 DILRD
-64 LFRRTKGQTAQI
+64 LLELTKGRTAHI
-76 TLHKEVKVNTSL
+76 TLRKSVGVNSSL
-88 VIDDPDTC
+88 VIDDPGTD
-96 LTLELDSYGVDLYC
+96 LTLEMFSSSISLYC
-110 TNHSVPLF
+110 PSLRDPMI

-125 TLKGNGEFGASQG
+125 TIIDGELAARQG
-138 VYISGDNAKVVLNGT
+138 IYISGGSAKVVLKETN
-153 SIMPYAD
+153 IIPYAD

-173 SLQIIN
+173 DLQIIN
-179 SHIGNLAIEENY
+179 SYIGNSAIKENY
-191 QTGVLIQGGSAS
+191 QTGVLIQGSAGGSVSA
-203 ECSAVIDLSENF
+203 CSAAIDIANGYIICGRTGVSVERGSLSVKGDGMIGSNYDLS
-215 AISGHTGIS
+215 
-224 VEHGGSLVIKGNGR
+224 NG
-238 IVSNTQISNGIA
+238 VA
-250 LKADQHSSVTLS
+250 LKVDQYSSVALS
-262 GGRYMSTG
+262 GGRFWSPG
-270 TNGIAIKSEYPIGKM
+270 NNGSPIICAYPIGKL
-285 LVDGYAFYDYS
+285 LVGGYTFYDNTE
-296 SGMPLKD
+296 GRDAPLRD
-303 INVNDTSSSNSN
+303 LNVCEVKYNYTNIY
-315 DLLVKTVDEKG
+315 DLVVKFVNESG
-326 PVAMVTMADGHM
+326 PVAMVTTADGHM
-338 EQFFSSDYQGSDSAA
+338 KQFFSSDFQGSDSDA
-353 LMAAWEYAD
+353 LTAAWEYAD
-362 NGGASRLTLQRNI
+362 NGGANELLLQRSI
-375 EYNASSPL
+375 EYSDASPL
-383 QLNYYNSDLTINIP
+383 QLNYHSDLTLNIP
-397 DGITLTGAA
+397 EGVTLTGSG
-406 RSSELIQVT
+406 RNSELIQVT
-415 SGRLNIGNGT
+415 SGRLNIENGA
-425 IVSKGG
+425 VLSKGG
-431 QTAIRVVA
+431 QAAIRVVA
-439 GELNISGGGITTDC
+439 GELNISGGSITTDC
-453 SGYSSIASTIE
+453 SGYGSIANTIE
-464 ANSLASVNISGG
+464 ADSLATVNISGG
-476 EISLTNSERTESVCL
+476 EVVLANSERAESVCL

-496 SRVTLSGGAFT
+496 SRVALSGGAFT
-507 SNQAAIEADDTVASL
+507 SNQRAFEADDGVASL
-522 LAPGYYFYLETD
+522 LAEGYYFYLETD
-534 DGTQFVDLNGHELIL
+534 GGSQFVDLNGHELTL
-549 GEGGGRYVVELGNA
+549 GEGGGRYVVKFGKS
-563 GELVATVVTDD
+563 GELVATVVTA
-574 GSKKEEFTL
+574 GGAREEFTL

-610 RGVELSRA
+610 RGVELRRA
-618 LELYSGSTKLEL
+618 LPVYSGSTKLTL

-642 AQDGVIRVLDG
+642 AVDGVICVLDG
-653 ELELASGSIRTSGEK
+653 ELELASGSIRTSGEN
-668 AIGLY
+668 AVGIYLS
-673 MNGSCRVTVSGGE
+673 GSCFATVSGGE
-686 VNAGTASGSS
+686 VNAGTATGSA
-696 AVRLGDDAELVVT
+696 AVLVGLDAELVVT
-709 GGKLLGQRGVY
+709 GGKLLGQKGVY
-720 LERSTYPGALL
+720 LKRSVYPGALT
-731 LSGSADVY
+731 LSGRADVY
-739 GSDCGVYAEGGY
+739 GSDCGVYADGGY
-751 IGFSDGLVSSGHIGI
+751 ISFTDGLVTSGHIGI
-766 YLTEDAG
+766 YLGEDAG
-773 LDMNGDASIAV
+773 LDMGGNASIAV
-784 NGSGNTVGVQIEYGV
+784 NGSGNTAGVQIKDGV
-799 IANIGGSASIVAH
+799 IANIGGSAGITAY
-812 TSGSGTSHGID
+812 TSGSGTARGID
-823 QAAGEL
+823 LAAGTL
-829 SVGGRASISA
+829 SVSGRASISA

-896 DGKAVLAFADGD
+896 DGKAVLALADGD

-920 YDSQNNRVENPGE
+920 YDSQNNRVDNPGE

-952 DLVATLE
+952 DDLVATLE
-959 VNGEATNYT
+959 IDGQTTNYS
-968 LSKPGDTVKSLFTAA
+968 LSDSTSGAEGLFVDA
-983 LAGANGKTATLTLM
+983 LADANGQTATLTLLR
-997 KSAAPDSAVTIG
+997 SVAPDSAVTIG
-1009 KDTNLTLV
+1009 TSTNLTLV
-1017 MPEDVQL
+1017 MPEDVRL
-1024 TANVVVEGTLGLAGG
+1024 TANVVVKGTLGLVGG
-1039 KIYSEYDQ
+1039 RIYKE
-1047 FTSTGTSVVTVKS
+1047 TSSSTSVVTVES
-1060 GGCLNVLSGQIDYL
+1060 GGCLNVLSGQISYL
-1074 LSEGASGSEFSAVS
+1074 LSDGASGGEFSAVS
-1088 VEAGGAVNISGG
+1088 VEAGGTVNISGG
-1100 AIGYEVYGLVTGKS
+1100 SIGYEVYGHITDTS

-1123 TVNMRGGKVSA
+1123 TVNMRGGTVSA
-1134 VNSSSA
+1134 VNSSSNA
-1140 ASNNTAYAIKLT
+1140 VKNTAYAIKLT
-1152 DGEFNMTSGMVQA
+1152 AGEFNMTSGMVQA

-1183 KADLSG
+1183 KAYLSG

-1221 VLVSDG
+1221 VLVNDG
-1227 SLEVYGNAF
+1227 SLEVYGDAF
-1236 IQGSTIGVELK
+1236 IQGSTSGVLLENDEVGLY
-1247 NSATGTHGSANI
+1247 GSANI
-1259 YGNAKITGGDY
+1259 YGNAKITGTDY
-1270 GMYVDSHSKA
+1270 GMFVNCHSTA
-1280 TVNDMPVFTGT
+1280 TVSDMPVFTGT

-1297 TIREKNVNL
+1297 TVREKNVNL

-1319 SVRVWEEYH
+1319 CVRVWKEYH

-1343 LATNYQFYNSQGGH
+1343 LATNYQFYNSQGDH

-1366 EQICTVKSENASSE
+1366 EQICTVKSVNASSE
-1380 LEGEVSISGNLTY
+1380 LEGEVSISGDLTY

-1402 GLSPDTAVLTY
+1402 GLPPAYAVLTY

-1467 EKADNPN
+1467 EKAANPD

-1497 AMEYADNANFAGAKN
+1497 AMEYADNANFAGAKS
-1512 CTDSEITG
+1512 CTGSKITG

-1529 FKETATHK
+1529 YKETATHK

-1547 TKTAIETL
+1547 TKTTVETL
-1555 TVNGVTIVEDYE
+1555 TVNGVKIVENHE
-1567 YNQSASVQNLSF
+1567 YNESASVQNLSF

-1626 ELSIQGTGSLTLER
+1626 ALDIQGAGSLTLER
-1640 DAGSLVYETVGELT
+1640 DAGSIVYEAAGELT

-1718 GTLIIEDMDSIAG
+1718 GTLIIEGMDSIAG

-1964 VWTILARLEGV
+1964 VWTILARLDGV

-1991 MESGVSDGDDPM
+1991 METGVSDGEDPM
-2003 GTITREQLVTML
+2003 GAITREQLVTML

>member
-1 MNKRL
+1 MKKRL

-23 AAYDLGYTPETPLAT
+23 AAFDLSYSSTPPLAT

-64 LFRRTKGQTAQI
+64 LFQRTKGRTAQI

-285 LVDGYAFYDYS
+285 LVEGYAFYDYS

-315 DLLVKTVDEKG
+315 DLLVKTVDENG
-326 PVAMVTMADGHM
+326 PVAMVTTPDGHM
-338 EQFFSSDYQGSDSAA
+338 KQFFSSEYEGSDSAA

-383 QLNYYNSDLTINIP
+383 QLNYNSDLTINIP

-439 GELNISGGGITTDC
+439 GELNISGGSITTDC

-491 AADAG
+491 AADTG
-496 SRVTLSGGAFT
+496 SRVALSGGAFT

-563 GELVATVVTDD
+563 GELVAIVVTDD

-642 AQDGVIRVLDG
+642 ARDGVIRVLDG

-720 LERSTYPGALL
+720 LERSTYPGALM

-784 NGSGNTVGVQIEYGV
+784 NGSGNTVGVQLEYGV

-896 DGKAVLAFADGD
+896 DGKAVLAFAYDD

-920 YDSQNNRVENPGE
+920 YDAQNNRVENPGE

-941 SYTVKL
+941 SYTVKPA
-947 TEASG
+947 EASG

-959 VNGEATNYT
+959 INGKTTKYA
-968 LSKPGDTVKSLFTAA
+968 LSGPGDTVESLFAAA
-983 LAGANGKTATLTLM
+983 LEDANGETATLTLM
-997 KSAAPDSAVTIG
+997 KSAAPDSTVTINAG
-1009 KDTNLTLV
+1009 TNLTLV
-1017 MPEDVQL
+1017 MPEDVRL

-1039 KIYSEYDQ
+1039 RIYKEFS
-1047 FTSTGTSVVTVKS
+1047 STGTSVVTVKS

-1074 LSEGASGSEFSAVS
+1074 LSKGASGSEFSAVS

-1100 AIGYEVYGLVTGKS
+1100 AIGYEVYGLVTVKS

-1134 VNSSSA
+1134 VNNSSA

-1221 VLVSDG
+1221 VLVNDG

-1236 IQGSTIGVELK
+1236 IQGSTSGVELK
-1247 NSATGTHGSANI
+1247 NSSTGTYGSANI

-1270 GMYVDSHSKA
+1270 GMYVDSHSTA
-1280 TVNDMPVFTGT
+1280 TVNDMPVFTG
-1291 NGLYVE
+1291 NAGLYVE
-1297 TIREKNVNL
+1297 ITSPANVKL
-1306 YGGCYI
+1306 HGGCYI
-1312 GADAESG
+1312 TYLEQV
-1319 SVRVWEEYH
+1319 SVRVWEKWKDFSDYYERVEYYVD
-1328 KYDIDDWNYYDVSSL
+1328 KL
-1343 LATNYQFYNSQGGH
+1343 LAEGYAFYSGGNT
-1357 AMNLTVRIG
+1357 AMVFQDYVSA
-1366 EQICTVKSENASSE
+1366 QICTVKSENASSE
-1380 LEGEVSISGNLTY
+1380 LEGEVSISSNLTY

-1402 GLSPDTAVLTY
+1402 GLPPAYAVLTY

-1425 AALVGSGKTYQ
+1425 AALVGSDATYK

-1454 LSGSLKDITAAAV
+1454 VSGSLKDITAAAV

-1497 AMEYADNANFAGAKN
+1497 AMEYADNANFAGAKS

-1547 TKTAIETL
+1547 TKTTIETL
-1555 TVNGVTIVEDYE
+1555 KVNGVTIVEDYE
-1567 YNQSASVQNLSF
+1567 YNQSASVENLSF
-1579 DPVNSILTAH
+1579 DPVNCILTAH

-1626 ELSIQGTGSLTLER
+1626 ELTIQGTGSLTLER

-1827 FSVTRIELPDTITY
+1827 FNVTRIELPDTITY

-2003 GTITREQLVTML
+2003 GAITREQLVTML

>member
-1 MNKRL
+1 MKKRL

-64 LFRRTKGQTAQI
+64 LFQRTKGRTAQI

-179 SHIGNLAIEENY
+179 SHIGNLAIKENY

-203 ECSAVIDLSENF
+203 ECSAVIDLSKNF

-326 PVAMVTMADGHM
+326 PVAMVTTADGHM

-362 NGGASRLTLQRNI
+362 NGGASRLTLQRSI
-375 EYNASSPL
+375 EYSDSSPL
-383 QLNYYNSDLTINIP
+383 QLNANSDLTLSLP
-397 DGITLTGAA
+397 DGVTLTGAA

-439 GELNISGGGITTDC
+439 GELNISGGSITTDC

-491 AADAG
+491 AADTG

-574 GSKKEEFTL
+574 DGKEEFTL

-720 LERSTYPGALL
+720 LESSKYPGALL

-766 YLTEDAG
+766 YLTEEAG

-799 IANIGGSASIVAH
+799 IANISGNASIVAH
-812 TSGSGTSHGID
+812 TSGSGASHGID

-896 DGKAVLAFADGD
+896 DGKAVLAFAYDD

-920 YDSQNNRVENPGE
+920 YDAQNNRVENPGE

-941 SYTVKL
+941 SYTVKPA
-947 TEASG
+947 EASG

-959 VNGEATNYT
+959 ISGETTNYT
-968 LSKPGDTVKSLFTAA
+968 LSGPGDTVESLFADA
-983 LAGANGKTATLTLM
+983 LSKAQGETATLTLM
-997 KSAAPDSAVTIG
+997 KSAAPDSTVKINAG
-1009 KDTNLTLV
+1009 TNLTLV
-1017 MPEDVQL
+1017 MPEDVWL

-1039 KIYSEYDQ
+1039 RIYKEFS
-1047 FTSTGTSVVTVKS
+1047 STGTSVVTVKS

-1100 AIGYEVYGLVTGKS
+1100 VIGYEVYGPVTGKS
-1114 PSALTISGG
+1114 PSALTIDGG

-1134 VNSSSA
+1134 VNNSSNA
-1140 ASNNTAYAIKLT
+1140 ANNTAYAIKLT

-1236 IQGSTIGVELK
+1236 IQGLTSGVELK
-1247 NSATGTHGSANI
+1247 NSATGTYGSANI

-1270 GMYVDSHSKA
+1270 GMYVDSHSTA
-1280 TVNDMPVFTGT
+1280 TVNDMPVFTG
-1291 NGLYVE
+1291 NAGLYVE
-1297 TIREKNVNL
+1297 ITSPANVKL
-1306 YGGCYI
+1306 HGGCYI
-1312 GADAESG
+1312 TYLEQG
-1319 SVRVWEEYH
+1319 SVRVWEKWKDFSDYDERVEYYVD
-1328 KYDIDDWNYYDVSSL
+1328 KL
-1343 LATNYQFYNSQGGH
+1343 LAEGYAFYSGDNT
-1357 AMNLTVRIG
+1357 AMVFQDYVSA
-1366 EQICTVKSENASSE
+1366 QICTVKSENASSE

-1402 GLSPDTAVLTY
+1402 GLSPAGAVLTY

-1425 AALVGSGKTYQ
+1425 AALVGSDATYK

-1454 LSGSLKDITAAAV
+1454 VSGSLKDITAAAV

-1474 KPTGL
+1474 EPTGL

-1497 AMEYADNANFAGAKN
+1497 AMEYADNANFAGAKS

-1529 FKETATHK
+1529 YKETATHK

-1547 TKTAIETL
+1547 TKTTIETL
-1555 TVNGVTIVEDYE
+1555 KVNGVTIVEDYE
-1567 YNQSASVQNLSF
+1567 YNQSASVENLSF

-1688 CSAAATINAG
+1688 CSAAATISAG

-1783 EFSFDASAWT
+1783 EFNFDASAWT

-1827 FSVTRIELPDTITY
+1827 FSVTRIELPDTVTY
-1841 PIEVVSTEHGSVSA
+1841 PIEVVSTEHGNVSA

-1921 PVFSDVPAGS
+1921 LVFSDVPAGS
-1931 WYYDAVAYVSEN
+1931 WYYDAAAYVSEN

-1975 DTEGGA
+1975 DTKGGA

-1991 MESGVSDGDDPM
+1991 METGVSDGEDPM
-2003 GTITREQLVTML
+2003 GAITREQLVTML

-2028 TAPDAGKISSWAMDA
+2028 TAPDSGKISSWAMDA

>member
-6 LSIFCILV
+6 LSIFCVLV

-23 AAYDLGYTPETPLAT
+23 AAFDLSYSSTPPLAT

-64 LFRRTKGQTAQI
+64 LFQRTKGQTAQI

-203 ECSAVIDLSENF
+203 ECSAVIDISENF

-315 DLLVKTVDEKG
+315 DLLVKTVDENG
-326 PVAMVTMADGHM
+326 PVAMVTTANGHM
-338 EQFFSSDYQGSDSAA
+338 EQFFSSEYEGSDSAA
-353 LMAAWEYAD
+353 LMAAWEHAD
-362 NGGASRLTLQRNI
+362 NGGASRLTLQRSI

-383 QLNYYNSDLTINIP
+383 QLNYNSDLTLNIP

-415 SGRLNIGNGT
+415 SGRLNLSNGT

-439 GELNISGGGITTDC
+439 GELNISGGSITTDC

-476 EISLTNSERTESVCL
+476 EISLTNSRRTESVCL
-491 AADAG
+491 AADTG
-496 SRVTLSGGAFT
+496 SRVALSGGAFT

-534 DGTQFVDLNGHELIL
+534 DGTKFVDLNGHELIL

-668 AIGLY
+668 AVGLY

-766 YLTEDAG
+766 YLTEEAG

-799 IANIGGSASIVAH
+799 IANISGNASIVAH
-812 TSGSGTSHGID
+812 TSGSGASHGID

-896 DGKAVLAFADGD
+896 DGKAVLAFAYDD

-920 YDSQNNRVENPGE
+920 YDAQNNRVEKPDT
-933 LQSLSGST
+933 LQSLSDST
-941 SYTVKL
+941 SYTVKPS
-947 TEASG
+947 EVSG

-959 VNGEATNYT
+959 INGETTKYA
-968 LSKPGDTVKSLFTAA
+968 LSYAGDTVESLFTAA
-983 LAGANGKTATLTLM
+983 LADANGETATLTLM
-997 KSAAPDSAVTIG
+997 KSAAPDSTVTINAG
-1009 KDTNLTLV
+1009 TNLTLV

-1039 KIYSEYDQ
+1039 RIYNEFS
-1047 FTSTGTSVVTVKS
+1047 STGTSVVTVKS

-1074 LSEGASGSEFSAVS
+1074 LSKGASGSEFSAVS
-1088 VEAGGAVNISGG
+1088 VKAGGAVNISGG
-1100 AIGYEVYGLVTGKS
+1100 AIGYEVYGPVTGKS

-1134 VNSSSA
+1134 VNNSSNA
-1140 ASNNTAYAIKLT
+1140 ANNTAYAVMLT

-1236 IQGSTIGVELK
+1236 IQGSTSGVELK
-1247 NSATGTHGSANI
+1247 NSATGTYGSANI

-1270 GMYVDSHSKA
+1270 GMYVDSHSTA
-1280 TVNDMPVFTGT
+1280 TVNDMPVFTG
-1291 NGLYVE
+1291 NAGLYVE
-1297 TIREKNVNL
+1297 ITSPANVKL
-1306 YGGCYI
+1306 HGGCYI
-1312 GADAESG
+1312 TYLEQG
-1319 SVRVWEEYH
+1319 SVRVWEKWKDFSDYDERVEYYVD
-1328 KYDIDDWNYYDVSSL
+1328 KL
-1343 LATNYQFYNSQGGH
+1343 LAEGYAFYSGDNTALVFQDYVS
-1357 AMNLTVRIG
+1357 A
-1366 EQICTVKSENASSE
+1366 QICTVKSENASSE

-1402 GLSPDTAVLTY
+1402 GLPPAYAVLTY

-1425 AALVGSGKTYQ
+1425 AALVGSDATYK

-1467 EKADNPN
+1467 EKADNPK

-1497 AMEYADNANFAGAKN
+1497 AMEYADNANFAGAKS

-1529 FKETATHK
+1529 YKETATHK

-1547 TKTAIETL
+1547 TKTTVETL
-1555 TVNGVTIVEDYE
+1555 TVNGVKIVENHE
-1567 YNQSASVQNLSF
+1567 YNESASVQNLSF

-1613 KITGLSENIVPGG
+1613 KQNKITGLSENIVPGG
-1626 ELSIQGTGSLTLER
+1626 ELTIQGTGSLTLER

-1783 EFSFDASAWT
+1783 EFNFDASAWT

-1827 FSVTRIELPDTITY
+1827 FSVTRIELPDTVTY

-1887 GGKLSLTDLGGGKYS
+1887 GGKLSLTALGGGKYS

-1991 MESGVSDGDDPM
+1991 MECGVSDGEGPM
-2003 GTITREQLVTML
+2003 GAITREQLVTML

>member
-1 MNKRL
+1 MKKRL

-23 AAYDLGYTPETPLAT
+23 AAFDLSYSSTPPLAT

-64 LFRRTKGQTAQI
+64 LFQRTKGRTAQI

-326 PVAMVTMADGHM
+326 PVAMVTTADGHM

-362 NGGASRLTLQRNI
+362 NGRASRLTLQRSI

-383 QLNYYNSDLTINIP
+383 QLNYNSDLTINIP

-439 GELNISGGGITTDC
+439 GELNISGGSITTDC

-534 DGTQFVDLNGHELIL
+534 DGTKFVDLNGHELIL

-574 GSKKEEFTL
+574 GSKEEFTL

-668 AIGLY
+668 AIGLN

-720 LERSTYPGALL
+720 LERSTYPGALM

-766 YLTEDAG
+766 YLTEEAG

-799 IANIGGSASIVAH
+799 IANISGNASIVAH
-812 TSGSGTSHGID
+812 TSGSGASHGID
-823 QAAGEL
+823 QAAGTL
-829 SVGGRASISA
+829 SVSGNANIRA

-847 AAFLTGGI
+847 AAFLTGGT

-896 DGKAVLAFADGD
+896 DGKAVLAFAYDD

-914 KSGYSY
+914 KSDYSY
-920 YDSQNNRVENPGE
+920 YDSQNNRVEKPDT
-933 LQSLSGST
+933 LQSLSDST
-941 SYTVKL
+941 SYAVKPS
-947 TEASG
+947 EASG

-959 VNGEATNYT
+959 ISGETTNYT
-968 LSKPGDTVKSLFTAA
+968 LSGPGDTVESLFADA
-983 LAGANGKTATLTLM
+983 LSKAQGETATLTLM
-997 KSAAPDSAVTIG
+997 KSAAPDSTVTINAG
-1009 KDTNLTLV
+1009 TNLTLV
-1017 MPEDVQL
+1017 MPEDVRL

-1039 KIYSEYDQ
+1039 RIYKEFS
-1047 FTSTGTSVVTVKS
+1047 STGTSVVTVKS

-1100 AIGYEVYGLVTGKS
+1100 VIGYEVYGLVTCKS

-1123 TVNMRGGKVSA
+1123 AVNMRGGKVSA
-1134 VNSSSA
+1134 VNNSSA

-1207 IGGSAELRADNGAG
+1207 IGGSAELRADNGVG

-1236 IQGSTIGVELK
+1236 IQGSTSGVELK
-1247 NSATGTHGSANI
+1247 NSATGTYGSANI

-1270 GMYVDSHSKA
+1270 GMYVDSHSTA
-1280 TVNDMPVFTGT
+1280 TVNDMPVFTG
-1291 NGLYVE
+1291 NAGLYVE
-1297 TIREKNVNL
+1297 ITSPANVKL
-1306 YGGCYI
+1306 HGGCYI
-1312 GADAESG
+1312 TYLEQG
-1319 SVRVWEEYH
+1319 SVRVWEKWKDFSDYDERVEYYVN
-1328 KYDIDDWNYYDVSSL
+1328 KL
-1343 LATNYQFYNSQGGH
+1343 LAEGYAFYSGDNTALVFQDYVS
-1357 AMNLTVRIG
+1357 A
-1366 EQICTVKSENASSE
+1366 QICTVKSENASSE
-1380 LEGEVSISGNLTY
+1380 LEGEVSISGDLTY

-1467 EKADNPN
+1467 EKAANPD

-1497 AMEYADNANFAGAKN
+1497 AMEYADNANFAGAKS
-1512 CTDSEITG
+1512 CTGSEITG

-1529 FKETATHK
+1529 YKETATHK

-1547 TKTAIETL
+1547 TKTTIETL
-1555 TVNGVTIVEDYE
+1555 TVNGVKIVENHE
-1567 YNQSASVQNLSF
+1567 YNESASVENLSF
-1579 DPVNSILTAH
+1579 DPVNSILTAY

-1626 ELSIQGTGSLTLER
+1626 ELTIQGTGSLTLER

-1654 VGGRAYRFYG
+1654 VGGRAFRFYG

-1688 CSAAATINAG
+1688 CSAAATINAD

-1887 GGKLSLTDLGGGKYS
+1887 GGKLSLTALGGGKYS

-1964 VWTILARLEGV
+1964 VWTILARLEGA

-1991 MESGVSDGDDPM
+1991 MESGVSDGEDPM
-2003 GTITREQLVTML
+2003 GAITREQLVTML
-2015 WRYSGAPGVEFLL
+2015 WRYSGAPGVELLL